1 MLNEKQ
7 SPCNMT
13 VSIFSSTAPAKDRS
27 AIYQHG
33 YKAIS
38 NVLLPTG
45 ECTLKAFLQLGLQQ
59 YKDTIDHIRSI
70 NDKNERNRL
79 KTTLLPS
86 GSLSVRL
93 STRESSQPLEKR
105 IIQYN
110 PILVLDFDNLPD
122 IEAAKQT
129 LSSLPYIYYAGLSV
143 SGRGLFAIIPI
154 AAEDHNEHKTYFHA
168 LEKEM
173 QTLGLTIDKACKDVT
188 RLRVVS
194 YDENPYINPD
204 CITYTL
210 PEAPD
215 AAEAPET
222 EDQEEYADHDEDL
235 TALKIEEHLQIWEE
249 KQHPLDDYDQ
259 WITVGMALS
268 RLGEPGR
275 EPFHRV
281 SRYSDK
287 YTPEATDKAFDG
299 FLRSTKHI
307 TLGSFFYI
315 CHINGIR
322 PANTSEYESIPFPDE
337 VFPDPIRHIIDSTK
351 ACLNFPADYICPAL
365 IFASSIALG
374 NALAVEIKKG
384 WTEKAIF
391 YMAIVGEPGTNK
403 SSCLEFA
410 IEPLRK
416 IDRDNLKT
424 YKKKLKQYEATKN
437 DPDKAIEQ
445 PVYGQ
450 IVLSDITVEGFLK
463 QPLNTPRG
471 LAIYADEL
479 MGFVKSFSRYRSGN
493 DEEVWTQLFTGVPI
507 IVNRLH
513 SDSFSVSSPFVGIIG
528 GVQPGMLRKF
538 ADGKTESGFIYRWL
552 FAYPDKRT
560 FSRFQDDEIDDEIL
574 SRWNT
579 IIDTIRKI
587 RYNGKTTVIRLSPEA
602 YDLYKQWYNTG
613 RETMEHASTSYIGIT
628 TKMERYCARFALILE
643 VLRYTCGQSDL
654 TSISAQSMKD
664 AFKLTYYFIAGA
676 QKALKKFHS
685 DPLGT
690 LTEKQRSIYLDL
702 PSVFTTREGLSI
714 GLQHSMS
721 ERTFKDWIKTA
732 IFKKLDYGTY
742 EKRYK

>member
-1 MLNEKQ
+1 MLNEKL
-7 SPCNMT
+7 SPSNMP
-13 VSIFSSTAPAKDRS
+13 VSIFSSTAPSKGS
-27 AIYQHG
+27 SEIHKHG
-33 YKAIS
+33 YKSIS
-38 NVLLPTG
+38 NVLIPTA
-45 ECTLKAFLQLGLQQ
+45 ECTLAEFLQLGLKQH
-59 YKDTIDHIRSI
+59 KDTIDHIRTI
-70 NDKNERNRL
+70 EDKSERNRL

-86 GSLSVRL
+86 GSISVCL
-93 STRESSQPLEKR
+93 TTRESSKPLDQR
-105 IIQYN
+105 ITQYN
-110 PILVLDFDNLPD
+110 PLIVLDFDNLPD

-129 LSSLPYIYYAGLSV
+129 LASLPYIYYAGLSV

-154 AAEDHNEHKTYFHA
+154 AAADHTQHKTYFHA

-173 QTLGLTIDKACKDVT
+173 QTLGLTIDKACKDIT
-188 RLRVVS
+188 RLRVIS

-204 CITYTL
+204 CTTYTL
-210 PEAPD
+210 YETATPEQD
-215 AAEAPET
+215 PEETTT
-222 EDQEEYADHDEDL
+222 EDLE
-235 TALKIEEHLQIWEE
+235 ALKLEEHISLWEE
-249 KQHPLDDYDQ
+249 QQIPLDDYDQ

-275 EPFHRV
+275 QAFHRV

-287 YTPEATDKAFDG
+287 YTTEATDKAFDN
-299 FLRSTKHI
+299 FLHNTKEI
-307 TLGSFFYI
+307 TLGSFYYI
-315 CHINGIR
+315 CHINGIH
-322 PANTSEYESIPFPDE
+322 PSSTPEYESIPFPSE
-337 VFPDPIRHIIDSTK
+337 VFPEQIRQIINRTRT
-351 ACLNFPADYICPAL
+351 CLNFPLDYICPAL

-374 NALAVEIKKG
+374 NAIAVEIKKG
-384 WTEKAIF
+384 WKEKAIF

-437 DPDKAIEQ
+437 DPDKNIEQ

-463 QPLNTPRG
+463 QHLNTPRG

-493 DEEVWTQLFTGVPI
+493 DEEIWTQLFTGVPI

-513 SDSFSVSSPFVGIIG
+513 SDSFSVSNPFVGIIG
-528 GVQPGMLRKF
+528 GVQPGLLRKF
-538 ADGKTESGFIYRWL
+538 ADGKTDSGFIYRWL

-560 FSRFQDDEIDDEIL
+560 FSRFQDDEIDDHTMNQWE
-574 SRWNT
+574 T
-579 IIDTIRKI
+579 IIDTIRRI

-613 RETMEHASTSYIGIT
+613 RETMEHASTSFIGIT

-676 QKALKKFHS
+676 QKALKKLHS
-685 DPLGT
+685 DPLGA

-702 PSVFTTREGLSI
+702 PATFTTREGLTTA
-714 GLQHSMS
+714 LLHSMS
-721 ERTFKDWIKTA
+721 ERTFKDWIKTPL
-732 IFKKLDYGTY
+732 FRKLDYGTY

>member
-1 MLNEKQ
+1 MLNEKL
-7 SPCNMT
+7 SPSNMP
-13 VSIFSSTAPAKDRS
+13 VSIFSSTAPSKGS
-27 AIYQHG
+27 SEIHKHG
-33 YKAIS
+33 YKSIS
-38 NVLLPTG
+38 NVLIPTA
-45 ECTLKAFLQLGLQQ
+45 ECTLAEFLQLGLKQH
-59 YKDTIDHIRSI
+59 KDTIDHIRSI
-70 NDKNERNRL
+70 EDKSERNRL

-86 GSLSVRL
+86 GSISVCL
-93 STRESSQPLEKR
+93 TTRESSKPLDQR
-105 IIQYN
+105 ITQYN
-110 PILVLDFDNLPD
+110 PLIVLDFDNLPD

-129 LSSLPYIYYAGLSV
+129 LASLPYIYYAGLSV

-154 AAEDHNEHKTYFHA
+154 AAADHTQHKTYFHA

-173 QTLGLTIDKACKDVT
+173 QTLGLTIDKACKDIT
-188 RLRVVS
+188 RLRVIS

-204 CITYTL
+204 CTTYTL
-210 PEAPD
+210 YETATPEQD
-215 AAEAPET
+215 PEETTT
-222 EDQEEYADHDEDL
+222 EDLE
-235 TALKIEEHLQIWEE
+235 ALKLEEHISLWEE
-249 KQHPLDDYDQ
+249 QQIPLDDYDQ

-275 EPFHRV
+275 QAFHRV

-287 YTPEATDKAFDG
+287 YTTEATDKAFDN
-299 FLRSTKHI
+299 FLHNTKEI
-307 TLGSFFYI
+307 TLGSFYYI
-315 CHINGIR
+315 CHINGIH
-322 PANTSEYESIPFPDE
+322 PSSTPEYESIPFPSE
-337 VFPDPIRHIIDSTK
+337 VFPEQIRQIINRTRT
-351 ACLNFPADYICPAL
+351 CLNFPLDYICPAL
-365 IFASSIALG
+365 IFASSVALG
-374 NALAVEIKKG
+374 NAIAVEIKKG
-384 WTEKAIF
+384 WKEKAIF

-437 DPDKAIEQ
+437 DPDKNIEQ

-463 QPLNTPRG
+463 QHLNTPRG

-493 DEEVWTQLFTGVPI
+493 DEEIWTQLFTGVPI

-513 SDSFSVSSPFVGIIG
+513 SDSFSVSNPFVGIIG
-528 GVQPGMLRKF
+528 GVQPGLLRKF
-538 ADGKTESGFIYRWL
+538 ADGKTDSGFIYRWL

-560 FSRFQDDEIDDEIL
+560 FSRFQDDEIDDHTMNQWE
-574 SRWNT
+574 T
-579 IIDTIRKI
+579 IIDTIRRI

-613 RETMEHASTSYIGIT
+613 RETMEHASTSFIGIT

-676 QKALKKFHS
+676 QKALKKLHS
-685 DPLGT
+685 DPLGA

-702 PSVFTTREGLSI
+702 PATFPTREGLTI
-714 GLQHSMS
+714 ALLHSMS
-721 ERTFKDWIKTA
+721 ERTFKDWIKTPL
-732 IFKKLDYGTY
+732 FRKLDYGTY

>member
-1 MLNEKQ
+1 MLNEKL
-7 SPCNMT
+7 SPSNMP
-13 VSIFSSTAPAKDRS
+13 VSIFSSTAPSKGS
-27 AIYQHG
+27 SEIHKHG
-33 YKAIS
+33 YKSIS
-38 NVLLPTG
+38 NVLIPTA
-45 ECTLKAFLQLGLQQ
+45 ECTLAEFLQLGLKQH
-59 YKDTIDHIRSI
+59 KNTIDHIRSI
-70 NDKNERNRL
+70 EDKSERNRL

-86 GSLSVRL
+86 GSISVCL
-93 STRESSQPLEKR
+93 TTRESSKPLDQR
-105 IIQYN
+105 ITQYN
-110 PILVLDFDNLPD
+110 PLIVLDFDNLPD

-129 LSSLPYIYYAGLSV
+129 LASLPYIYYAGLSV

-154 AAEDHNEHKTYFHA
+154 AAADHTQHKTYFHA

-188 RLRVVS
+188 RLRVIS

-204 CITYTL
+204 CTTYTL
-210 PEAPD
+210 PETAT
-215 AAEAPET
+215 PEQDPEETNT
-222 EDQEEYADHDEDL
+222 EDLEV
-235 TALKIEEHLQIWEE
+235 LKLEEHISLWEE
-249 KQHPLDDYDQ
+249 QQIPLDDYDQ

-275 EPFHRV
+275 QAFHRV

-287 YTPEATDKAFDG
+287 YTTEATDKAFDN
-299 FLRSTKHI
+299 FLHNTKEI
-307 TLGSFFYI
+307 TLGSFYYI
-315 CHINGIR
+315 CHINGIH
-322 PANTSEYESIPFPDE
+322 PSSTPEYESIPFPSE
-337 VFPDPIRHIIDSTK
+337 VFPEQIRQIINRTRT
-351 ACLNFPADYICPAL
+351 CLNFPLDYICPAL

-374 NALAVEIKKG
+374 NAIAVEIKKG
-384 WTEKAIF
+384 WKEKAIF

-424 YKKKLKQYEATKN
+424 YKKKLKQYEVTKN
-437 DPDKAIEQ
+437 DPDKNIEQ

-463 QPLNTPRG
+463 QHLNTPRG

-493 DEEVWTQLFTGVPI
+493 DEEIWTQLYTGVPI

-513 SDSFSVSSPFVGIIG
+513 SDSFSVSNPFVGIIG
-528 GVQPGMLRKF
+528 GVQPGLLRKF
-538 ADGKTESGFIYRWL
+538 ADGKTDSGFIYRWL

-560 FSRFQDDEIDDEIL
+560 FSRFQDDEIDDHTMNQWE
-574 SRWNT
+574 T
-579 IIDTIRKI
+579 IIDTIRRI

-676 QKALKKFHS
+676 QKALKKLHS
-685 DPLGT
+685 DPLGA

-702 PSVFTTREGLSI
+702 PATFTTREGLTTA
-714 GLQHSMS
+714 LLHSMS
-721 ERTFKDWIKTA
+721 ERTFKDWIKTPL
-732 IFKKLDYGTY
+732 FRKLDYGTY

>member
-1 MLNEKQ
+1 MLNEKL
-7 SPCNMT
+7 SPSNMP
-13 VSIFSSTAPAKDRS
+13 VSIFSSTAPSKGS
-27 AIYQHG
+27 SEIHKHG
-33 YKAIS
+33 YKSIS
-38 NVLLPTG
+38 NVLIPTA
-45 ECTLKAFLQLGLQQ
+45 ECTLAEFLQLGLKQH
-59 YKDTIDHIRSI
+59 KDTIDHIRTI
-70 NDKNERNRL
+70 EDKSERNRL

-86 GSLSVRL
+86 GSISVCL
-93 STRESSQPLEKR
+93 TTRESSKPLDQR
-105 IIQYN
+105 ITQYN
-110 PILVLDFDNLPD
+110 PLIVLDFDNLPD

-129 LSSLPYIYYAGLSV
+129 LASLPYIYYAGLSV

-154 AAEDHNEHKTYFHA
+154 AAADHTQHKTYFHA

-173 QTLGLTIDKACKDVT
+173 QTLGLTIDKACKDIT
-188 RLRVVS
+188 RLRVIS

-204 CITYTL
+204 CTTYTL
-210 PEAPD
+210 YETATPEQD
-215 AAEAPET
+215 PEETTT
-222 EDQEEYADHDEDL
+222 EDLE
-235 TALKIEEHLQIWEE
+235 ALKLEEHIILWEE
-249 KQHPLDDYDQ
+249 QQIPLDDYDQ

-275 EPFHRV
+275 QAFHRV

-287 YTPEATDKAFDG
+287 YTTEATDKAFDK
-299 FLRSTKHI
+299 FLHNTKEI
-307 TLGSFFYI
+307 TLGSFYYI
-315 CHINGIR
+315 CHINGIH
-322 PANTSEYESIPFPDE
+322 PSSTPEYESIPFPSE
-337 VFPDPIRHIIDSTK
+337 VFPEHIRQIINRTRT
-351 ACLNFPADYICPAL
+351 CLNFPLDYICPAL

-384 WTEKAIF
+384 WKEKAIF

-437 DPDKAIEQ
+437 DPDKNIEQ

-463 QPLNTPRG
+463 QHLNTPRG

-493 DEEVWTQLFTGVPI
+493 DEEIWTQLFTGVPI

-513 SDSFSVSSPFVGIIG
+513 SDSFSVSNPFVGIIG
-528 GVQPGMLRKF
+528 GVQPGLLRKF
-538 ADGKTESGFIYRWL
+538 ADGKTDSGFIYRWL

-560 FSRFQDDEIDDEIL
+560 FSRFQDDEIDDHTMNQWE
-574 SRWNT
+574 T
-579 IIDTIRKI
+579 IIDTIRRI
-587 RYNGKTTVIRLSPEA
+587 RYNGKTTFIRLSPEA

-613 RETMEHASTSYIGIT
+613 RETMEHASTSFIGIT

-676 QKALKKFHS
+676 QKALKKLHS
-685 DPLGT
+685 DPLGA

-702 PSVFTTREGLSI
+702 PATFTTREGLTTA
-714 GLQHSMS
+714 LLHSMS
-721 ERTFKDWIKTA
+721 ERTFKDWIKTPL
-732 IFKKLDYGTY
+732 FRKLDYGTY

>member
-1 MLNEKQ
+1 MLNEKL
-7 SPCNMT
+7 SPSNMP
-13 VSIFSSTAPAKDRS
+13 VSIFSSTAPSKGS
-27 AIYQHG
+27 SEIHKHG
-33 YKAIS
+33 YKSIS
-38 NVLLPTG
+38 NVLIPTA
-45 ECTLKAFLQLGLQQ
+45 ECTLAEFLQLGLKQH
-59 YKDTIDHIRSI
+59 KNTIDHIRSI
-70 NDKNERNRL
+70 EDKSERNRL

-86 GSLSVRL
+86 GSISVCL
-93 STRESSQPLEKR
+93 TTRESSKPLDQR
-105 IIQYN
+105 ITQYN
-110 PILVLDFDNLPD
+110 PLIVLDFDNLPD

-129 LSSLPYIYYAGLSV
+129 LASLPYIYYAGLSV

-154 AAEDHNEHKTYFHA
+154 AAADHTQHKTYFHA

-173 QTLGLTIDKACKDVT
+173 QTLGLTIDKACKDIT
-188 RLRVVS
+188 RLRVIS

-204 CITYTL
+204 CTTYTL
-210 PEAPD
+210 YETATPEQD
-215 AAEAPET
+215 PEETTT
-222 EDQEEYADHDEDL
+222 EDLE
-235 TALKIEEHLQIWEE
+235 ALKLEEHISLWEE
-249 KQHPLDDYDQ
+249 QQIPLDDYDQ

-275 EPFHRV
+275 QAFHRA

-287 YTPEATDKAFDG
+287 YTTEATDKAFDN
-299 FLRSTKHI
+299 FLHNTKEI
-307 TLGSFFYI
+307 TLGSFYYI
-315 CHINGIR
+315 CHINGIHSSST
-322 PANTSEYESIPFPDE
+322 PEYESIPFPSE
-337 VFPDPIRHIIDSTK
+337 VFPEQIRQIINRTRT
-351 ACLNFPADYICPAL
+351 CLNFPLDYICPAL

-374 NALAVEIKKG
+374 NAIAVEIKKG
-384 WTEKAIF
+384 WKEKAIF

-437 DPDKAIEQ
+437 DPDKNIEQ

-463 QPLNTPRG
+463 QHLNTPRG

-493 DEEVWTQLFTGVPI
+493 DEEIWTQLFTGVPI

-513 SDSFSVSSPFVGIIG
+513 SDSFSVSNPFVGIIG
-528 GVQPGMLRKF
+528 GVQPGLLRKF
-538 ADGKTESGFIYRWL
+538 ADGKTDSGFIYRWL

-560 FSRFQDDEIDDEIL
+560 FSRFQDDEIDDHTLNQWE
-574 SRWNT
+574 T
-579 IIDTIRKI
+579 IIDTIRRI

-613 RETMEHASTSYIGIT
+613 RETMEHASTSFIGIT

-676 QKALKKFHS
+676 QKALKKLHS
-685 DPLGT
+685 DPLGA

-702 PSVFTTREGLSI
+702 PSVFTTREGLTTA
-714 GLQHSMS
+714 LLHSMS
-721 ERTFKDWIKTA
+721 ERTFKDWIKTPL
-732 IFKKLDYGTY
+732 FRKLDYGTY

>member
-1 MLNEKQ
+1 MLNEKL
-7 SPCNMT
+7 SPSNMP
-13 VSIFSSTAPAKDRS
+13 VSIFSSTAPSKGS
-27 AIYQHG
+27 SEIHKHG
-33 YKAIS
+33 YKSIS
-38 NVLLPTG
+38 NVLIPTA
-45 ECTLKAFLQLGLQQ
+45 ECTLAEFLQLGLKQH
-59 YKDTIDHIRSI
+59 KDTIDHIRTI
-70 NDKNERNRL
+70 EDKSERNRL

-86 GSLSVRL
+86 GSISVCL
-93 STRESSQPLEKR
+93 TTRESSKPLDQR
-105 IIQYN
+105 ITQYN
-110 PILVLDFDNLPD
+110 PLIVLDFDNLPD

-129 LSSLPYIYYAGLSV
+129 LASLPYIYYAGLSV

-154 AAEDHNEHKTYFHA
+154 AAADHTQHKTYFHA

-188 RLRVVS
+188 RLRVIS

-204 CITYTL
+204 CTTYTL
-210 PEAPD
+210 YETATPEQD
-215 AAEAPET
+215 PEETTT
-222 EDQEEYADHDEDL
+222 EDLE
-235 TALKIEEHLQIWEE
+235 ALKLEEHISLWEE
-249 KQHPLDDYDQ
+249 QQIPLDDYDQ

-275 EPFHRV
+275 QAFHRV

-287 YTPEATDKAFDG
+287 YTTEATDKAFDN
-299 FLRSTKHI
+299 FLHNTKEI
-307 TLGSFFYI
+307 TLGSFYYI
-315 CHINGIR
+315 CHINGIH
-322 PANTSEYESIPFPDE
+322 PSSTPEYESIPFPSE
-337 VFPDPIRHIIDSTK
+337 VFPEQIRQIINRTRT
-351 ACLNFPADYICPAL
+351 CLNFPLDYICPAL

-374 NALAVEIKKG
+374 NAIAVEIKKG
-384 WTEKAIF
+384 WKEKAIF

-403 SSCLEFA
+403 SSCLDFA

-437 DPDKAIEQ
+437 DPDKNIEQ

-463 QPLNTPRG
+463 QHLNTPRG

-493 DEEVWTQLFTGVPI
+493 DEEIWTQLFTGVPI

-513 SDSFSVSSPFVGIIG
+513 SDSFSVSNPFVGIIG
-528 GVQPGMLRKF
+528 GVQPGLLRKF
-538 ADGKTESGFIYRWL
+538 ADGKTDSGFIYRWL

-560 FSRFQDDEIDDEIL
+560 FSRFQDDEIDDHTMNQWE
-574 SRWNT
+574 T
-579 IIDTIRKI
+579 IIDTIRRI

-613 RETMEHASTSYIGIT
+613 RETMEHASTSFIGIT

-676 QKALKKFHS
+676 QKALKKLHS
-685 DPLGT
+685 DPLGA

-702 PSVFTTREGLSI
+702 PATFTTREGLTTA
-714 GLQHSMS
+714 LLHSMS
-721 ERTFKDWIKTA
+721 ERTFKDWIKTPL
-732 IFKKLDYGTY
+732 FHKLDYGTY

>member
-1 MLNEKQ
+1 MLNEKL
-7 SPCNMT
+7 SPSNMP
-13 VSIFSSTAPAKDRS
+13 VSIFSSTAPSKGS
-27 AIYQHG
+27 SEIHKHG
-33 YKAIS
+33 YKSIS
-38 NVLLPTG
+38 NVLIPTA
-45 ECTLKAFLQLGLQQ
+45 ECTLAEFLQLGLKQH
-59 YKDTIDHIRSI
+59 KDTIDHIRSI
-70 NDKNERNRL
+70 EDKSERNRL

-86 GSLSVRL
+86 GSISVCL
-93 STRESSQPLEKR
+93 TTRESSKPLDQR
-105 IIQYN
+105 ITQYN
-110 PILVLDFDNLPD
+110 PLIVLDFDNLPD

-129 LSSLPYIYYAGLSV
+129 LVSLPYIYYAGLSV

-154 AAEDHNEHKTYFHA
+154 AAADHTQHKTYFHA

-173 QTLGLTIDKACKDVT
+173 QTLGLTIDKACKDIT
-188 RLRVVS
+188 RLRVIS

-204 CITYTL
+204 CTTYTL
-210 PEAPD
+210 PETAT
-215 AAEAPET
+215 PEQDPEETTT
-222 EDQEEYADHDEDL
+222 EDLE
-235 TALKIEEHLQIWEE
+235 ALKLEEHISLWEE
-249 KQHPLDDYDQ
+249 QQIPLDDYDQ

-275 EPFHRV
+275 QAFHRV

-287 YTPEATDKAFDG
+287 YTTEATDKAFDK
-299 FLRSTKHI
+299 FLHNTKEI
-307 TLGSFFYI
+307 TLGSFYYI
-315 CHINGIR
+315 CHINGIH
-322 PANTSEYESIPFPDE
+322 PSSTPEYESIPFPSE
-337 VFPDPIRHIIDSTK
+337 VFPEQIRQIINRTRT
-351 ACLNFPADYICPAL
+351 CLNFPLDYICPAL
-365 IFASSIALG
+365 IFASSVALG
-374 NALAVEIKKG
+374 NAIAVEIKKG
-384 WTEKAIF
+384 WKEKAIF

-437 DPDKAIEQ
+437 DPDKNIEQ

-463 QPLNTPRG
+463 QHLNTPRG

-493 DEEVWTQLFTGVPI
+493 DEEIWTQLFTGVPI

-513 SDSFSVSSPFVGIIG
+513 SDSFSVSNPFVGIIG
-528 GVQPGMLRKF
+528 GVQPGLLRKF
-538 ADGKTESGFIYRWL
+538 ADGKTDSGFIYRWL

-560 FSRFQDDEIDDEIL
+560 FSRFQDDEIDDHTMNQWE
-574 SRWNT
+574 T
-579 IIDTIRKI
+579 IIDTIRRI

-613 RETMEHASTSYIGIT
+613 RETMEHASTSFIGIT

-676 QKALKKFHS
+676 QKALKKLHS
-685 DPLGT
+685 DPLGA

-702 PSVFTTREGLSI
+702 PATFTTREGLTTA
-714 GLQHSMS
+714 LLHSMS
-721 ERTFKDWIKTA
+721 ERTFKDWIKTPL
-732 IFKKLDYGTY
+732 FRKLDYGTY

>member
-1 MLNEKQ
+1 MLNEKL
-7 SPCNMT
+7 SPSNMP
-13 VSIFSSTAPAKDRS
+13 VSIFSSTAPSKGS
-27 AIYQHG
+27 SEIHKHG
-33 YKAIS
+33 YKSIS
-38 NVLLPTG
+38 NVLIPTA
-45 ECTLKAFLQLGLQQ
+45 ECTLAEFLQLGLKQH
-59 YKDTIDHIRSI
+59 KDTIDHIRSI
-70 NDKNERNRL
+70 EDKSERNRL

-86 GSLSVRL
+86 GSISVCL
-93 STRESSQPLEKR
+93 TTRESSKPLDQR
-105 IIQYN
+105 ITQYN
-110 PILVLDFDNLPD
+110 PLIVLDFDNLPD

-129 LSSLPYIYYAGLSV
+129 LASLPYIYYAGLSV

-154 AAEDHNEHKTYFHA
+154 AAADHTQHKTYFHA

-173 QTLGLTIDKACKDVT
+173 QTLGLTIDKACKDIT
-188 RLRVVS
+188 RLRVIS

-204 CITYTL
+204 CTTYTL
-210 PEAPD
+210 YETATPEQD
-215 AAEAPET
+215 PEETTT
-222 EDQEEYADHDEDL
+222 EDLES
-235 TALKIEEHLQIWEE
+235 LKLEEHISLWEE
-249 KQHPLDDYDQ
+249 QQIPLDDYDQ
-259 WITVGMALS
+259 WITIGMALS

-275 EPFHRV
+275 QAFHRV

-287 YTPEATDKAFDG
+287 YTTEATDKAFDK
-299 FLRSTKHI
+299 FLHNTKEI
-307 TLGSFFYI
+307 TLGSFYYI
-315 CHINGIR
+315 CHINGIH
-322 PANTSEYESIPFPDE
+322 PSSTPEYESIPFPSE
-337 VFPDPIRHIIDSTK
+337 VFPEHIRQIINRTRT
-351 ACLNFPADYICPAL
+351 CLNFPLDYICPAL

-374 NALAVEIKKG
+374 NAIAVEIKKG
-384 WTEKAIF
+384 WKEKAIF

-437 DPDKAIEQ
+437 DPDKNIEQ

-463 QPLNTPRG
+463 QHLNTPRG

-493 DEEVWTQLFTGVPI
+493 DEEIWTQLFTGVPI

-513 SDSFSVSSPFVGIIG
+513 SDSFSVSNPFVGIIG
-528 GVQPGMLRKF
+528 GVQPGLLRKF
-538 ADGKTESGFIYRWL
+538 ADGKTDSGFIYRWL

-560 FSRFQDDEIDDEIL
+560 FSRFQDDEIDDHTMNQWE
-574 SRWNT
+574 T
-579 IIDTIRKI
+579 IIDTIRRI

-613 RETMEHASTSYIGIT
+613 RETMEHASTSFIGIT

-664 AFKLTYYFIAGA
+664 AIKLTYYFIAGA
-676 QKALKKFHS
+676 QKALKKLHS
-685 DPLGT
+685 DPLGA

-702 PSVFTTREGLSI
+702 PSVFTTREGLTTA
-714 GLQHSMS
+714 LLHSMS
-721 ERTFKDWIKTA
+721 ERTFKDWIKTPL
-732 IFKKLDYGTY
+732 FRKLDYGTY

>member
-1 MLNEKQ
+1 MLNEKL
-7 SPCNMT
+7 SPSNMP
-13 VSIFSSTAPAKDRS
+13 VSIFSSTAPSKGS
-27 AIYQHG
+27 SEIHKHG
-33 YKAIS
+33 YKSIS
-38 NVLLPTG
+38 NVLIPTA
-45 ECTLKAFLQLGLQQ
+45 ECTLAEFLQLGLKQH
-59 YKDTIDHIRSI
+59 KDTIDHIRSI
-70 NDKNERNRL
+70 EDKSERNRL

-86 GSLSVRL
+86 GSISVCL
-93 STRESSQPLEKR
+93 TTRESSKPLDQR
-105 IIQYN
+105 ITQYN
-110 PILVLDFDNLPD
+110 PLIVLDFDNLPD

-129 LSSLPYIYYAGLSV
+129 LVSLPYIYYAGLSV

-154 AAEDHNEHKTYFHA
+154 AAADHTQHKTYFHA

-173 QTLGLTIDKACKDVT
+173 QTLGLTIDKACKDIT
-188 RLRVVS
+188 RLRVIS

-204 CITYTL
+204 CTTYTL
-210 PEAPD
+210 PETAT
-215 AAEAPET
+215 PEQDPEETTT
-222 EDQEEYADHDEDL
+222 EDLE
-235 TALKIEEHLQIWEE
+235 ALKLEEHISLWEE
-249 KQHPLDDYDQ
+249 QQIPLDDYDQ

-275 EPFHRV
+275 QAFHRV

-287 YTPEATDKAFDG
+287 YTTEATDKAFDK
-299 FLRSTKHI
+299 FLHNTKEI
-307 TLGSFFYI
+307 TLGSFYYI
-315 CHINGIR
+315 CHINGIH
-322 PANTSEYESIPFPDE
+322 PSSTPEYESIPFPSE
-337 VFPDPIRHIIDSTK
+337 VFPEQIRQIINRTRT
-351 ACLNFPADYICPAL
+351 CLNFPLDYICPAL
-365 IFASSIALG
+365 IFASSVALG
-374 NALAVEIKKG
+374 NAIAVEIKKG
-384 WTEKAIF
+384 WKEKAIF

-437 DPDKAIEQ
+437 DPDKNIEQ

-463 QPLNTPRG
+463 QHLNTPRG

-493 DEEVWTQLFTGVPI
+493 DEEIWTQLFTGVPI

-513 SDSFSVSSPFVGIIG
+513 SDSFSVSNPFVGIIG
-528 GVQPGMLRKF
+528 GVQPGLLRKF
-538 ADGKTESGFIYRWL
+538 ADGKTDSGFIYRWL

-560 FSRFQDDEIDDEIL
+560 FSRFQDDEIDDHTMNQWE
-574 SRWNT
+574 T
-579 IIDTIRKI
+579 IIDTIRRI

-676 QKALKKFHS
+676 QKALKKLHS

-714 GLQHSMS
+714 ALQHSMS

>member
-1 MLNEKQ
+1 MLNEKL
-7 SPCNMT
+7 SPSNMP
-13 VSIFSSTAPAKDRS
+13 VSIFSSTAPSKGS
-27 AIYQHG
+27 SEIHKHG
-33 YKAIS
+33 YKSIS
-38 NVLLPTG
+38 NVLIPTA
-45 ECTLKAFLQLGLQQ
+45 ECTLAEFLQLGLKQH
-59 YKDTIDHIRSI
+59 KDTIDHIRSI
-70 NDKNERNRL
+70 EDKSERNRL

-86 GSLSVRL
+86 GSISVCL
-93 STRESSQPLEKR
+93 TTRESSKPLDQR
-105 IIQYN
+105 ITQYN
-110 PILVLDFDNLPD
+110 PLIVLDFDNLPD

-129 LSSLPYIYYAGLSV
+129 LASLPYIYYAGLSV

-154 AAEDHNEHKTYFHA
+154 AAADHTQHKTYFHA

-173 QTLGLTIDKACKDVT
+173 QTLGLTIDKACKDIT
-188 RLRVVS
+188 RLRVIS

-204 CITYTL
+204 CTTYTL
-210 PEAPD
+210 YETATPEQD
-215 AAEAPET
+215 PEETTT
-222 EDQEEYADHDEDL
+222 EDLEALKLEEYISL
-235 TALKIEEHLQIWEE
+235 WEE
-249 KQHPLDDYDQ
+249 QQIPLDDYDQ
-259 WITVGMALS
+259 WITIGMALS

-275 EPFHRV
+275 QAFHRV

-287 YTPEATDKAFDG
+287 YTTEATDKAFDN
-299 FLRSTKHI
+299 FLHNTKEI
-307 TLGSFFYI
+307 TLGSFYYI
-315 CHINGIR
+315 CHINGIH
-322 PANTSEYESIPFPDE
+322 PSSTPEYESIPFPTE
-337 VFPDPIRHIIDSTK
+337 VFPEHIRQIINRTRT
-351 ACLNFPADYICPAL
+351 CLNFPLDYICPAL

-374 NALAVEIKKG
+374 NAIAVEIKKG
-384 WTEKAIF
+384 WKEKAIF

-437 DPDKAIEQ
+437 DPDKSIEQ

-463 QPLNTPRG
+463 QHLNTPRG

-493 DEEVWTQLFTGVPI
+493 DEEIWTQLFTGVPI

-513 SDSFSVSSPFVGIIG
+513 SDSFSVSNPFVGIIG
-528 GVQPGMLRKF
+528 GVQPGLLRKF
-538 ADGKTESGFIYRWL
+538 ADGKTDSGFIYRWL

-560 FSRFQDDEIDDEIL
+560 FSRFQDDEIDDHTMNQWE
-574 SRWNT
+574 T
-579 IIDTIRKI
+579 IIDTIRRI

-602 YDLYKQWYNTG
+602 YDLYKQWYNIG

-676 QKALKKFHS
+676 QKALKKLHS

-714 GLQHSMS
+714 ALQHSMS

>member
-1 MLNEKQ
+1 MENIHISLFRNLSDK
-7 SPCNMT
+7 SPLD
-13 VSIFSSTAPAKDRS
+13 I
-27 AIYQHG
+27 
-33 YKAIS
+33 
-38 NVLLPTG
+38 
-45 ECTLKAFLQLGLQQ
+45 TLSEFLQLGKQHLN
-59 YKDTIDHIRSI
+59 TIDQLRSCTEKAARDRI
-70 NDKNERNRL
+70 KRSQ
-79 KTTLLPS
+79 LPAATIS
-86 GSLSVRL
+86 AVL

-105 IIQYN
+105 IICYN
-110 PILVLDFDNLPD
+110 PLLTLDFDNLPD
-122 IEAAKQT
+122 IEEAKRILAT
-129 LSSLPYIYYAGLSV
+129 LSYVYYAGLSV

-154 AAEDHNEHKTYFHA
+154 AAQDHTQHKTYFLA

-194 YDENPYINPD
+194 YDPDPYINPD
-204 CITYTL
+204 CTTYTL
-210 PEAPD
+210 PQPSEPQEPTD
-215 AAEAPET
+215 ELPQ
-222 EDQEEYADHDEDL
+222 DQEPEEDL
-235 TALKIEEHLQIWEE
+235 TALKLEEHISLWEE
-249 KQHPLDDYDQ
+249 KKHPLDEYDQ

-268 RLGEPGR
+268 RLGEDGR
-275 EPFHRV
+275 KPFHRV
-281 SRYSDK
+281 SRFSGK
-287 YTPEATDKAFDG
+287 YTAEATDKAFDG

-322 PANTSEYESIPFPDE
+322 PTTTQEYESIPFPDE
-337 VFPDPIRHIIDSTK
+337 VFPDSIRHIIDSTK

-463 QPLNTPRG
+463 QHLNTPRG

-574 SRWNT
+574 SRWNI

-587 RYNGKTTVIRLSPEA
+587 RYNGRTTVIRFSPEA
-602 YDLYKQWYNTG
+602 YDLYKQWYNIG

-654 TSISAQSMKD
+654 SAISAQSMKD

-676 QKALKKFHS
+676 QKALKEFHS

-690 LTEKQRSIYLDL
+690 LTEKQRSTYMDL
-702 PSVFTTREGLSI
+702 PSVFTTREGLAVA
-714 GLQHSMS
+714 LQHSMS

>member
-1 MLNEKQ
+1 
-7 SPCNMT
+7 MT

-463 QPLNTPRG
+463 QHLNTPRG

>member
-1 MLNEKQ
+1 MLNEKL
-7 SPCNMT
+7 SPSNMP
-13 VSIFSSTAPAKDRS
+13 VSIFSSTAPSKGS
-27 AIYQHG
+27 SEIHKHG
-33 YKAIS
+33 YKSIS
-38 NVLLPTG
+38 NVLIPTA
-45 ECTLKAFLQLGLQQ
+45 ECTLAEFLQLGLKQH
-59 YKDTIDHIRSI
+59 KNTIDHIRSI
-70 NDKNERNRL
+70 EDKSERNRL

-86 GSLSVRL
+86 GSISVCL
-93 STRESSQPLEKR
+93 TTRESSKPLDQR
-105 IIQYN
+105 ITQYN
-110 PILVLDFDNLPD
+110 PLIVLDFDNLPD

-129 LSSLPYIYYAGLSV
+129 LASLPYIYYAGLSV

-154 AAEDHNEHKTYFHA
+154 AAADHTQHKTYFHA

-188 RLRVVS
+188 RLRVIS

-204 CITYTL
+204 CTTYTL
-210 PEAPD
+210 PETAT
-215 AAEAPET
+215 PEQDPEETNT
-222 EDQEEYADHDEDL
+222 EDLEV
-235 TALKIEEHLQIWEE
+235 LKLEEHISLWEE
-249 KQHPLDDYDQ
+249 QQIPLDDYDQ

-275 EPFHRV
+275 QAFHRV

-287 YTPEATDKAFDG
+287 YTTEATDKAFDN
-299 FLRSTKHI
+299 FLHNTKEI
-307 TLGSFFYI
+307 TLGSFYYI
-315 CHINGIR
+315 CHINGIH
-322 PANTSEYESIPFPDE
+322 PSSTPEYESIPFPSE
-337 VFPDPIRHIIDSTK
+337 VFPEQIRQIINRTRT
-351 ACLNFPADYICPAL
+351 CLNFPLDYICPAL

-374 NALAVEIKKG
+374 NAIAVEIKKG
-384 WTEKAIF
+384 WKEKAIF

-424 YKKKLKQYEATKN
+424 YKKKLKQYEVTKN
-437 DPDKAIEQ
+437 DPDKNIEQ

-463 QPLNTPRG
+463 QHLNTPRG

-493 DEEVWTQLFTGVPI
+493 DEEIWTQLYTGVPI

-513 SDSFSVSSPFVGIIG
+513 SDSFSVSNPFVGIIG
-528 GVQPGMLRKF
+528 GVQPGLLRKF
-538 ADGKTESGFIYRWL
+538 ADGKTDSGFIYRWL

-560 FSRFQDDEIDDEIL
+560 FSRFQDDEIDDHTMNQWE
-574 SRWNT
+574 T
-579 IIDTIRKI
+579 IIDTIRRI

-613 RETMEHASTSYIGIT
+613 RETMEHASTSFIGIT

-676 QKALKKFHS
+676 QKALKKLHS
-685 DPLGT
+685 DPLGA

-702 PSVFTTREGLSI
+702 PATFTTREGLTTA
-714 GLQHSMS
+714 LLHSMS
-721 ERTFKDWIKTA
+721 ERTFKDWIKTPL
-732 IFKKLDYGTY
+732 FRKLDYGTY

>member
-1 MLNEKQ
+1 MLNEKL
-7 SPCNMT
+7 SPSNMP
-13 VSIFSSTAPAKDRS
+13 VSIFSSTAPSKGS
-27 AIYQHG
+27 SEIHKHG
-33 YKAIS
+33 YKSIS
-38 NVLLPTG
+38 NVLIPTA
-45 ECTLKAFLQLGLQQ
+45 ECTLAEFLQLGLKKH
-59 YKDTIDHIRSI
+59 KDTIDHIRSI
-70 NDKNERNRL
+70 EDKSERNRL

-86 GSLSVRL
+86 GSISVCL
-93 STRESSQPLEKR
+93 TTRESSKPLDQR
-105 IIQYN
+105 ITQYN
-110 PILVLDFDNLPD
+110 PLIVLDFDNLPD

-129 LSSLPYIYYAGLSV
+129 LASLPYIYYAGLSV

-154 AAEDHNEHKTYFHA
+154 AAADHTQHKTYFHA

-173 QTLGLTIDKACKDVT
+173 QTLGLTIDKACKDIT
-188 RLRVVS
+188 RLRVIS

-204 CITYTL
+204 CTTYTL
-210 PEAPD
+210 YETATPEQD
-215 AAEAPET
+215 PEETTT
-222 EDQEEYADHDEDL
+222 EDLE
-235 TALKIEEHLQIWEE
+235 ALKLEEHISLWEE
-249 KQHPLDDYDQ
+249 QQIPLDDYDQ

-275 EPFHRV
+275 QAFHRV

-287 YTPEATDKAFDG
+287 YTTEATDKAFDN
-299 FLRSTKHI
+299 FLHNTKEI
-307 TLGSFFYI
+307 TLGSFYYI
-315 CHINGIR
+315 CHINGIH
-322 PANTSEYESIPFPDE
+322 PSSTPEYESIPFPSE
-337 VFPDPIRHIIDSTK
+337 VFPEQIRQIINRTRT
-351 ACLNFPADYICPAL
+351 CLNFPLDYICPAL

-374 NALAVEIKKG
+374 NAIAVEIKKG
-384 WTEKAIF
+384 WKEKAIF

-437 DPDKAIEQ
+437 DPDNNIEQ

-463 QPLNTPRG
+463 QHLNTPRG

-493 DEEVWTQLFTGVPI
+493 DEEIWTQLFTGVPI

-513 SDSFSVSSPFVGIIG
+513 SDSFSVSNPFVGIIG
-528 GVQPGMLRKF
+528 GVQPGLLRKF
-538 ADGKTESGFIYRWL
+538 ADGKTDSGFIYRWL

-560 FSRFQDDEIDDEIL
+560 FSRFQDDEIDDHTMNQWE
-574 SRWNT
+574 T
-579 IIDTIRKI
+579 IIDTIRRI

-613 RETMEHASTSYIGIT
+613 RETMEHASTSFIGIT

-676 QKALKKFHS
+676 QKALKKLHS
-685 DPLGT
+685 DPLGA

-702 PSVFTTREGLSI
+702 PATFTTREGLTTA
-714 GLQHSMS
+714 LLHSMS
-721 ERTFKDWIKTA
+721 ERTFKDWIKTPL
-732 IFKKLDYGTY
+732 FRKLDYGTY

>member
-1 MLNEKQ
+1 MKNTHISLFRNL
-7 SPCNMT
+7 S
-13 VSIFSSTAPAKDRS
+13 DR
-27 AIYQHG
+27 
-33 YKAIS
+33 
-38 NVLLPTG
+38 LPLDI
-45 ECTLKAFLQLGLQQ
+45 TLSEFLQLGNKYLNIIEQ
-59 YKDTIDHIRSI
+59 IRNCS
-70 NDKNERNRL
+70 DKATRDRI
-79 KTTLLPS
+79 KRTKLPAAAIS
-86 GSLSVRL
+86 ATL
-93 STRESSQPLEKR
+93 STRESSKPLEER
-105 IIQYN
+105 LTHYN
-110 PILVLDFDNLPD
+110 PLIVLDFDNLPD
-122 IEAAKQT
+122 PEAAKE
-129 LSSLPYIYYAGLSV
+129 LLARIPYIYYAGLSV

-154 AAEDHNEHKTYFHA
+154 AAADHTQHKTYFHA

-173 QTLGLTIDKACKDVT
+173 QQIGLTIDKACKDVT

-194 YDENPYINPD
+194 YDPDPYINPD
-204 CITYTL
+204 CTTYTL
-210 PEAPD
+210 PDTP
-215 AAEAPET
+215 APEQDTEETTT
-222 EDQEEYADHDEDL
+222 EDLE
-235 TALKIEEHLQIWEE
+235 ALKLEEHILLWEE
-249 KQHPLDDYDQ
+249 QQIPLDDYDQ

-275 EPFHRV
+275 QPFHRV
-281 SRYSDK
+281 SKYSEK
-287 YTPEATDKAFDG
+287 YNPQTTDKAFDN
-299 FLRSTKHI
+299 FITSTKEI
-307 TLGSFFYI
+307 TLGSFYYI
-315 CHINGIR
+315 CHINGIH
-322 PANTSEYESIPFPDE
+322 PTTTPEYESIPFPVE
-337 VFPDPIRHIIDSTK
+337 IFPEHIRQIIDRTRN
-351 ACLNFPADYICPAL
+351 CLNFPLDYICPAL

-374 NALAVEIKKG
+374 NAIAVEIKKG
-384 WTEKAIF
+384 WQEKAIF

-424 YKKKLKQYEATKN
+424 YKKKLKQYEANKN
-437 DPDKAIEQ
+437 DPDKSIEQ

-463 QPLNTPRG
+463 QHLNTPRG

-493 DEEVWTQLFTGVPI
+493 DEEIWTQLFTGVPI

-513 SDSFSVSSPFVGIIG
+513 SESFSVSNPFVGIIG
-528 GVQPGMLRKF
+528 GVQPGLLRKF
-538 ADGKTESGFIYRWL
+538 ADGKTDSGFIYRWL

-560 FSRFQDDEIDDEIL
+560 FSRFQDDEIDDHTLHQWE
-574 SRWNT
+574 T
-579 IIDTIRKI
+579 VIDTIRRI
-587 RYNGKTTVIRLSPEA
+587 RYNGRTTVIRLSPEA

-613 RETMEHASTSYIGIT
+613 RTTMEHSSTSFIGIT

-676 QKALKKFHS
+676 QKALKKLHS
-685 DPLGT
+685 DPLGA

-702 PSVFTTREGLSI
+702 PSVFTTREGLTTA
-714 GLQHSMS
+714 LLHSMS

>member
-1 MLNEKQ
+1 MLNEKL
-7 SPCNMT
+7 SPSNMP
-13 VSIFSSTAPAKDRS
+13 VSIFSSTAPSKGS
-27 AIYQHG
+27 SEIHKHG
-33 YKAIS
+33 YKSIS
-38 NVLLPTG
+38 NVLIPTA
-45 ECTLKAFLQLGLQQ
+45 ECTLAEFLQLGLKQH
-59 YKDTIDHIRSI
+59 KDTIDHIRSI
-70 NDKNERNRL
+70 EDKSERNRL

-86 GSLSVRL
+86 GSISVCL
-93 STRESSQPLEKR
+93 TTRESSKPLDQR
-105 IIQYN
+105 ITQYN
-110 PILVLDFDNLPD
+110 PLIVLDFDNLPD

-129 LSSLPYIYYAGLSV
+129 LASLPYIYYAGLSV

-154 AAEDHNEHKTYFHA
+154 AAADHTQHKTYFHA

-173 QTLGLTIDKACKDVT
+173 QTLGLTIDKACKDIT
-188 RLRVVS
+188 RLRVIS

-204 CITYTL
+204 CTTYTL
-210 PEAPD
+210 YETATPEQD
-215 AAEAPET
+215 PEETTT
-222 EDQEEYADHDEDL
+222 EDLE
-235 TALKIEEHLQIWEE
+235 ALKLEEHISLWEE
-249 KQHPLDDYDQ
+249 QQIPLDDYDQ

-275 EPFHRV
+275 QAFHRV

-287 YTPEATDKAFDG
+287 YTTEATDKAFDN
-299 FLRSTKHI
+299 FLHNTKEI
-307 TLGSFFYI
+307 TLGSFYYI
-315 CHINGIR
+315 CHINGIH
-322 PANTSEYESIPFPDE
+322 PSSTPEYESIPFPSE
-337 VFPDPIRHIIDSTK
+337 VFPEQIRQIINRTRT
-351 ACLNFPADYICPAL
+351 CLNFPLDYICPAL

-374 NALAVEIKKG
+374 NAIAVEIKKG
-384 WTEKAIF
+384 WKEKAIF

-437 DPDKAIEQ
+437 DPDKNIEQ

-463 QPLNTPRG
+463 QHLNTPRG

-493 DEEVWTQLFTGVPI
+493 DEEIWTQLFTGVPI

-513 SDSFSVSSPFVGIIG
+513 SDSFSVSNPFVGIIG
-528 GVQPGMLRKF
+528 GVQPGLLRKF
-538 ADGKTESGFIYRWL
+538 ADGKTDSGFIYRWL

-560 FSRFQDDEIDDEIL
+560 FSRFQDDEIDDHTMNQWE
-574 SRWNT
+574 T
-579 IIDTIRKI
+579 IIDTIRRI

-613 RETMEHASTSYIGIT
+613 RETMEHASTSFIGIT

-676 QKALKKFHS
+676 QKALKKLHS
-685 DPLGT
+685 DPLGA

-702 PSVFTTREGLSI
+702 PATFTTREGLTTA
-714 GLQHSMS
+714 LLHSMS
-721 ERTFKDWIKTA
+721 ERTFKDWIKTPL
-732 IFKKLDYGTY
+732 FRKLDYGTY

>member
-1 MLNEKQ
+1 MLNEKL
-7 SPCNMT
+7 SPSNMP
-13 VSIFSSTAPAKDRS
+13 VSIFSSTAPSKGS
-27 AIYQHG
+27 SEIHKHG
-33 YKAIS
+33 YKSIS
-38 NVLLPTG
+38 NVLIPTA
-45 ECTLKAFLQLGLQQ
+45 ECTLAEFLQLGLKQH
-59 YKDTIDHIRSI
+59 KDTIDHIRSI
-70 NDKNERNRL
+70 EDKSERNRL

-86 GSLSVRL
+86 GSISVCL
-93 STRESSQPLEKR
+93 TTRESSKPLDQR
-105 IIQYN
+105 ITQYN
-110 PILVLDFDNLPD
+110 PLIVLDFDNLPD

-129 LSSLPYIYYAGLSV
+129 LASLPYIYYAGLSV

-154 AAEDHNEHKTYFHA
+154 AAADHTQHKTYFHA

-173 QTLGLTIDKACKDVT
+173 QTLGLTIDKACKDIT
-188 RLRVVS
+188 RLRVIS

-204 CITYTL
+204 CTTYTL
-210 PEAPD
+210 YETATPEQD
-215 AAEAPET
+215 PEETTT
-222 EDQEEYADHDEDL
+222 EDLE
-235 TALKIEEHLQIWEE
+235 ALKLEEHISLWEE
-249 KQHPLDDYDQ
+249 QQIPLDDYDQ

-275 EPFHRV
+275 QAFHRV

-287 YTPEATDKAFDG
+287 YTTEATDKAFDN
-299 FLRSTKHI
+299 FLHNTKEI
-307 TLGSFFYI
+307 TLGSFYYI
-315 CHINGIR
+315 CHINGIH
-322 PANTSEYESIPFPDE
+322 PSSTPEYESIPFPTE
-337 VFPDPIRHIIDSTK
+337 VFPEHIRQIINRTRT
-351 ACLNFPADYICPAL
+351 CLNFPLDYICPAL

-374 NALAVEIKKG
+374 NAIAVEIKKG
-384 WTEKAIF
+384 WKEKAIF

-437 DPDKAIEQ
+437 DPDKNIEQ

-463 QPLNTPRG
+463 QHLNTPRG

-493 DEEVWTQLFTGVPI
+493 DEEIWTQLFTGVPI

-513 SDSFSVSSPFVGIIG
+513 SDSFSVSNPFVGIIG
-528 GVQPGMLRKF
+528 GVQPGLLRKF
-538 ADGKTESGFIYRWL
+538 ADGKTDSGFIYRWL

-560 FSRFQDDEIDDEIL
+560 FSRFQDDEIDDHTMNQWE
-574 SRWNT
+574 T
-579 IIDTIRKI
+579 IIDTIRRI

-613 RETMEHASTSYIGIT
+613 RETMEHASTSFIGIT

-643 VLRYTCGQSDL
+643 VLRYTCAQSDL

-676 QKALKKFHS
+676 QKALKKLHS
-685 DPLGT
+685 DPLGA

-702 PSVFTTREGLSI
+702 PATFTTREGLTTA
-714 GLQHSMS
+714 LLHSMS
-721 ERTFKDWIKTA
+721 ERTFKDWIKTPL
-732 IFKKLDYGTY
+732 FRKLDYGTY

>member
-1 MLNEKQ
+1 MLNEKL
-7 SPCNMT
+7 SPSNMP
-13 VSIFSSTAPAKDRS
+13 VSIFSSTAPSKGS
-27 AIYQHG
+27 SEIHKHG
-33 YKAIS
+33 YKSIS
-38 NVLLPTG
+38 NVLIPTA
-45 ECTLKAFLQLGLQQ
+45 ECTLAEFLQLGLKQH
-59 YKDTIDHIRSI
+59 KDTIDHIRSI
-70 NDKNERNRL
+70 EDKSERNRL

-86 GSLSVRL
+86 GSISVCL
-93 STRESSQPLEKR
+93 TTRESSKPLDQR
-105 IIQYN
+105 ITQYN
-110 PILVLDFDNLPD
+110 PLIVLDFDNLPD

-129 LSSLPYIYYAGLSV
+129 LVSLPYIYYAGLSV

-154 AAEDHNEHKTYFHA
+154 AAADHTQHKTYFHA

-173 QTLGLTIDKACKDVT
+173 QTLGLTIDKACKDIT
-188 RLRVVS
+188 RLRVIS

-204 CITYTL
+204 CTTYTL
-210 PEAPD
+210 PETAT
-215 AAEAPET
+215 PEQDSEETNT
-222 EDQEEYADHDEDL
+222 EDLE
-235 TALKIEEHLQIWEE
+235 ALKLEEHISLWEE
-249 KQHPLDDYDQ
+249 QQIPLDDYDQ

-275 EPFHRV
+275 QAFHRV

-287 YTPEATDKAFDG
+287 YTTEATDKAFDN
-299 FLRSTKHI
+299 FLHNTKEI
-307 TLGSFFYI
+307 TLGSFYYI
-315 CHINGIR
+315 CHINGIH
-322 PANTSEYESIPFPDE
+322 PSSTPEYESIPFPSE
-337 VFPDPIRHIIDSTK
+337 VFPEQIRQIINRTRT
-351 ACLNFPADYICPAL
+351 CLNFPLDYICPAL

-374 NALAVEIKKG
+374 NAIAVEIKKG
-384 WTEKAIF
+384 WKEKAIF

-437 DPDKAIEQ
+437 DPDKNIEQ

-463 QPLNTPRG
+463 QHLNTPRG

-493 DEEVWTQLFTGVPI
+493 DEEIWTQLFTGVPI

-513 SDSFSVSSPFVGIIG
+513 SDSFSVSNPFVGIIG
-528 GVQPGMLRKF
+528 GVQPGLLRKF
-538 ADGKTESGFIYRWL
+538 ADGKTDSGFIYRWL

-560 FSRFQDDEIDDEIL
+560 FSRFQDDEIDDHTMNQWE
-574 SRWNT
+574 T
-579 IIDTIRKI
+579 IIDTIRRI

-613 RETMEHASTSYIGIT
+613 RETMEHASTSFIGIT

-676 QKALKKFHS
+676 QKALKKLHS

-714 GLQHSMS
+714 ALQHSMS

>member
-45 ECTLKAFLQLGLQQ
+45 ECTVKAFLQLGHQQ

-70 NDKNERNRL
+70 DDKNERNRL

-110 PILVLDFDNLPD
+110 PLLVLDFDNLPD
-122 IEAAKQT
+122 IEAAKQA

-154 AAEDHNEHKTYFHA
+154 AAQDHTEHKTYFHA

-194 YDENPYINPD
+194 YDTDPYINPD
-204 CITYTL
+204 CTTYTL
-210 PEAPD
+210 PQPSEPQEPTD
-215 AAEAPET
+215 ELPQDQET
-222 EDQEEYADHDEDL
+222 EEDL
-235 TALKIEEHLQIWEE
+235 TALKLEEHLQIWEE

-287 YTPEATDKAFDG
+287 YTPETTDKAFDG

-322 PANTSEYESIPFPDE
+322 PANTSEYESIP
-337 VFPDPIRHIIDSTK
+337 FPDPIRHIIDSTK

-463 QPLNTPRG
+463 QHLNTPRG

-628 TKMERYCARFALILE
+628 TKMERYCARFSLILE

-690 LTEKQRSIYLDL
+690 LT
-702 PSVFTTREGLSI
+702 
-714 GLQHSMS
+714 
-721 ERTFKDWIKTA
+721 
-732 IFKKLDYGTY
+732 
-742 EKRYK
+742 

>member
-1 MLNEKQ
+1 MLNEKL
-7 SPCNMT
+7 SPSNMP
-13 VSIFSSTAPAKDRS
+13 VSIFSSTAPSKGS
-27 AIYQHG
+27 SEIHKHG
-33 YKAIS
+33 YKSIS
-38 NVLLPTG
+38 NVLIPTA
-45 ECTLKAFLQLGLQQ
+45 ECTLAEFLQLGLKQH
-59 YKDTIDHIRSI
+59 KDTIDHIRSI
-70 NDKNERNRL
+70 EDKSERNRL

-86 GSLSVRL
+86 GSISVCL
-93 STRESSQPLEKR
+93 TTRESSKPLDQR
-105 IIQYN
+105 ITQYN
-110 PILVLDFDNLPD
+110 PLIVLDFDNLPD

-129 LSSLPYIYYAGLSV
+129 LASLPYIYYAGLSV

-154 AAEDHNEHKTYFHA
+154 AAADHTQHKTYFHA

-188 RLRVVS
+188 RLRVIS

-204 CITYTL
+204 CTTYTL
-210 PEAPD
+210 YETATPEQD
-215 AAEAPET
+215 PEETTT
-222 EDQEEYADHDEDL
+222 EDLE
-235 TALKIEEHLQIWEE
+235 ALRLEEHISLWEE
-249 KQHPLDDYDQ
+249 QQIPLDDYDQ

-275 EPFHRV
+275 QAFHRV

-287 YTPEATDKAFDG
+287 YTTEATDKAFDN
-299 FLRSTKHI
+299 FLHNTKEI
-307 TLGSFFYI
+307 TLGSFYYI
-315 CHINGIR
+315 CHINGIH
-322 PANTSEYESIPFPDE
+322 PSSTPEYESIPFPSE
-337 VFPDPIRHIIDSTK
+337 VFPEQIRQIINRTRT
-351 ACLNFPADYICPAL
+351 CLNFPLDYICPAL

-374 NALAVEIKKG
+374 NAIAVEIKKG
-384 WTEKAIF
+384 WKEKAIF

-437 DPDKAIEQ
+437 DPDKNIEQ

-463 QPLNTPRG
+463 QHLNTPRG

-493 DEEVWTQLFTGVPI
+493 DEEIWTQLFTGVPI

-513 SDSFSVSSPFVGIIG
+513 SDSFSVSNPFVGIIG
-528 GVQPGMLRKF
+528 GVQPGLLRKF
-538 ADGKTESGFIYRWL
+538 ADGKTDSGFIYRWL

-560 FSRFQDDEIDDEIL
+560 FSRFQDDEIDDHTMNQWE
-574 SRWNT
+574 T
-579 IIDTIRKI
+579 IIDTIRRI

-613 RETMEHASTSYIGIT
+613 RETMEHASTSFIGIT

-664 AFKLTYYFIAGA
+664 AIKLTYYFIAGA
-676 QKALKKFHS
+676 QKALKKLHS
-685 DPLGT
+685 DPLGA

-702 PSVFTTREGLSI
+702 PSVFTTREGLTTA
-714 GLQHSMS
+714 LLHSMS
-721 ERTFKDWIKTA
+721 ERTFKDWIKTPL
-732 IFKKLDYGTY
+732 FRKLDYGTY

>member
-1 MLNEKQ
+1 MLNEKL
-7 SPCNMT
+7 SPSNMP
-13 VSIFSSTAPAKDRS
+13 VSIFSSTAPSKGS
-27 AIYQHG
+27 SEIHKHG
-33 YKAIS
+33 YKSIS
-38 NVLLPTG
+38 NVLIPTA
-45 ECTLKAFLQLGLQQ
+45 ECTLAEFLQLGLKQH
-59 YKDTIDHIRSI
+59 KDTIDHIRSI
-70 NDKNERNRL
+70 EDKSERNRL

-86 GSLSVRL
+86 GSISVCL
-93 STRESSQPLEKR
+93 TTRESSKPLDQR
-105 IIQYN
+105 ITQYN
-110 PILVLDFDNLPD
+110 PLIVLDFDNLPD

-129 LSSLPYIYYAGLSV
+129 LASLPYIYYAGLSV

-154 AAEDHNEHKTYFHA
+154 AAADHTQHKTYFHA

-173 QTLGLTIDKACKDVT
+173 QTLGLTIDKACKDIT
-188 RLRVVS
+188 RLRVIS

-204 CITYTL
+204 CTTYTL
-210 PEAPD
+210 YETATPEQD
-215 AAEAPET
+215 TEETTT
-222 EDQEEYADHDEDL
+222 EDLE
-235 TALKIEEHLQIWEE
+235 ALKLEEHISLWEE
-249 KQHPLDDYDQ
+249 QQIPLDDYDQ

-275 EPFHRV
+275 QAFHRV

-287 YTPEATDKAFDG
+287 YTTEATDKAFDN
-299 FLRSTKHI
+299 FLHNTKEI
-307 TLGSFFYI
+307 TLGSFYYI
-315 CHINGIR
+315 CHINGIH
-322 PANTSEYESIPFPDE
+322 PSSTPEYESIPFPSE
-337 VFPDPIRHIIDSTK
+337 VFPEQIRQIINRTRT
-351 ACLNFPADYICPAL
+351 CLNFPLDYICPAL

-374 NALAVEIKKG
+374 NAIAVEIKKG
-384 WTEKAIF
+384 WKEKAIF

-437 DPDKAIEQ
+437 DPDKNIEQ

-463 QPLNTPRG
+463 QHLNTPRG

-493 DEEVWTQLFTGVPI
+493 DEEIWTQLFTGVPI

-513 SDSFSVSSPFVGIIG
+513 SDSFSVSNPFVGIIG
-528 GVQPGMLRKF
+528 GVQPGLLRKF
-538 ADGKTESGFIYRWL
+538 ADGKTDSGFIYRWL

-560 FSRFQDDEIDDEIL
+560 FSRFQDDEIDDHTMNQWE
-574 SRWNT
+574 T
-579 IIDTIRKI
+579 IIDTIRRI

-613 RETMEHASTSYIGIT
+613 RETMEHASTSFIGIT

-676 QKALKKFHS
+676 QKALKKLHS
-685 DPLGT
+685 DPLGA

-702 PSVFTTREGLSI
+702 PATFTTREGLTTA
-714 GLQHSMS
+714 LLHSMS
-721 ERTFKDWIKTA
+721 ERTFKDWIKTPL
-732 IFKKLDYGTY
+732 FRKLDYGTY

>member
-1 MLNEKQ
+1 MLNEKL
-7 SPCNMT
+7 SPSNMP
-13 VSIFSSTAPAKDRS
+13 VSIFSSTAPSKGS
-27 AIYQHG
+27 SEIHKHG
-33 YKAIS
+33 YKSIS
-38 NVLLPTG
+38 NVLIPTA
-45 ECTLKAFLQLGLQQ
+45 ECTLAEFLQLGLKQH
-59 YKDTIDHIRSI
+59 KDTIDHIRSI
-70 NDKNERNRL
+70 EDKSERNRL

-86 GSLSVRL
+86 GSISVCL
-93 STRESSQPLEKR
+93 TTRESSKPLDQR
-105 IIQYN
+105 ITQYN
-110 PILVLDFDNLPD
+110 PLIVLDFDNLPD

-129 LSSLPYIYYAGLSV
+129 LASLPYIYYAGLSV

-154 AAEDHNEHKTYFHA
+154 AAADHTQHKTYFHA

-173 QTLGLTIDKACKDVT
+173 QTLGLTIDKACKDIT
-188 RLRVVS
+188 RLRVIS

-204 CITYTL
+204 CTTYTL
-210 PEAPD
+210 YETATPEQD
-215 AAEAPET
+215 PEETTT
-222 EDQEEYADHDEDL
+222 EDLE
-235 TALKIEEHLQIWEE
+235 ALKLEEHISLWEE
-249 KQHPLDDYDQ
+249 QQIPLDDYDQ

-275 EPFHRV
+275 QAFHRV

-287 YTPEATDKAFDG
+287 YTTEATDKAFDN
-299 FLRSTKHI
+299 FLHNTKEI
-307 TLGSFFYI
+307 TLGSFYYI
-315 CHINGIR
+315 CHINGIH
-322 PANTSEYESIPFPDE
+322 PSSTPEYESIPFPSE
-337 VFPDPIRHIIDSTK
+337 VFPEQIRQIINRTRT
-351 ACLNFPADYICPAL
+351 CLNFPLDYICPAL

-374 NALAVEIKKG
+374 NAIAVEIKKG
-384 WTEKAIF
+384 WKEKAIF

-437 DPDKAIEQ
+437 DPDKSIEQ

-463 QPLNTPRG
+463 QHLNTPRG

-493 DEEVWTQLFTGVPI
+493 DEEIWTQLFTGVPI

-513 SDSFSVSSPFVGIIG
+513 SDSFSVSNPFVGIIG
-528 GVQPGMLRKF
+528 GVQPGLLRKF
-538 ADGKTESGFIYRWL
+538 ADGKTDSGFIYRWL

-560 FSRFQDDEIDDEIL
+560 FSRFQDDEIDDHTMNQWE
-574 SRWNT
+574 T
-579 IIDTIRKI
+579 IIDTIRRI

-613 RETMEHASTSYIGIT
+613 RETMEHASTSFIGIT

-676 QKALKKFHS
+676 QKALKKLHS
-685 DPLGT
+685 DPLGA

-702 PSVFTTREGLSI
+702 PATFTTREGLTTA
-714 GLQHSMS
+714 LLHSMS
-721 ERTFKDWIKTA
+721 ERTFKDWIKTPL
-732 IFKKLDYGTY
+732 FRKLDYGTY

>member
-1 MLNEKQ
+1 MLNEKL
-7 SPCNMT
+7 SPSNMP
-13 VSIFSSTAPAKDRS
+13 VSIFSSTAPSKGS
-27 AIYQHG
+27 SEIHKHG
-33 YKAIS
+33 YKSIS
-38 NVLLPTG
+38 NVLIPTA
-45 ECTLKAFLQLGLQQ
+45 ECTLAEFLQLGLKQH
-59 YKDTIDHIRSI
+59 KDTIDHIRSI
-70 NDKNERNRL
+70 EDKSERNRL

-86 GSLSVRL
+86 GSISVCL
-93 STRESSQPLEKR
+93 TTRESSKPLDQR
-105 IIQYN
+105 ITQYN
-110 PILVLDFDNLPD
+110 PLIVLDFDNLPD

-129 LSSLPYIYYAGLSV
+129 LVSLPYIYYAGLSV

-154 AAEDHNEHKTYFHA
+154 AAADHTQHKTYFHA

-173 QTLGLTIDKACKDVT
+173 QTLGLTIDKACKDIT
-188 RLRVVS
+188 RLRVIS

-204 CITYTL
+204 CTTYTL
-210 PEAPD
+210 YETATPEQD
-215 AAEAPET
+215 PEETTT
-222 EDQEEYADHDEDL
+222 EDLE
-235 TALKIEEHLQIWEE
+235 ALKLEEHISLWEE
-249 KQHPLDDYDQ
+249 QQIPLDDYDQ

-275 EPFHRV
+275 QAFHRV

-287 YTPEATDKAFDG
+287 YTTEATDKAFDN
-299 FLRSTKHI
+299 FLHNTKEI
-307 TLGSFFYI
+307 TLGSFYYI
-315 CHINGIR
+315 CHINGIH
-322 PANTSEYESIPFPDE
+322 PSSTPEYESIPFPSE
-337 VFPDPIRHIIDSTK
+337 VFPEQIRQIINRTRT
-351 ACLNFPADYICPAL
+351 CLNFPLDYICPAL
-365 IFASSIALG
+365 IFASSVALG
-374 NALAVEIKKG
+374 NAIAVEIKKG
-384 WTEKAIF
+384 WKEKAIF

-403 SSCLEFA
+403 SSCLDFA

-437 DPDKAIEQ
+437 DPDKNIEQ

-463 QPLNTPRG
+463 QHLNTPRG

-479 MGFVKSFSRYRSGN
+479 MGFVKSFSRYRFGN
-493 DEEVWTQLFTGVPI
+493 DEEIWTQLFTGVPI

-513 SDSFSVSSPFVGIIG
+513 SDSFSVSNPFVGIIG
-528 GVQPGMLRKF
+528 GVQPGLLRKF
-538 ADGKTESGFIYRWL
+538 ADGKTDSGFIYRWL

-560 FSRFQDDEIDDEIL
+560 FSRFQDDEIDDHTMNQWE
-574 SRWNT
+574 T
-579 IIDTIRKI
+579 IIDTIRRI

-613 RETMEHASTSYIGIT
+613 RETMEQASTSFIGIT

-664 AFKLTYYFIAGA
+664 ACKLTYYFIAGA
-676 QKALKKFHS
+676 QKALKKLHS
-685 DPLGT
+685 DPLGA

-702 PSVFTTREGLSI
+702 PATFTTREGLTTA
-714 GLQHSMS
+714 LLHSMS
-721 ERTFKDWIKTA
+721 ERTFKDWIKTPL
-732 IFKKLDYGTY
+732 FRKLDYGTY

>member
-1 MLNEKQ
+1 MLNEKL
-7 SPCNMT
+7 SPSNMP
-13 VSIFSSTAPAKDRS
+13 VSIFSSTAPSKGS
-27 AIYQHG
+27 SEIHKHG
-33 YKAIS
+33 YKSIS
-38 NVLLPTG
+38 NVLIPTA
-45 ECTLKAFLQLGLQQ
+45 ECTLAEFLQLGLKQH
-59 YKDTIDHIRSI
+59 KDTIDHIRSI
-70 NDKNERNRL
+70 EDKSERNRL

-86 GSLSVRL
+86 GSISVCL
-93 STRESSQPLEKR
+93 TTRESSKPLDQR
-105 IIQYN
+105 ITQYN
-110 PILVLDFDNLPD
+110 PLIVLDFDNLPD

-129 LSSLPYIYYAGLSV
+129 LASLPYIYYAGLSV

-154 AAEDHNEHKTYFHA
+154 AAADHTQHKTYFHA

-173 QTLGLTIDKACKDVT
+173 QTLGLTIDKACKDIT
-188 RLRVVS
+188 RLRVIS

-204 CITYTL
+204 CTTYTL
-210 PEAPD
+210 YETATPEQD
-215 AAEAPET
+215 PEETTT
-222 EDQEEYADHDEDL
+222 EDLE
-235 TALKIEEHLQIWEE
+235 ALKLEEHISLWEE
-249 KQHPLDDYDQ
+249 QQIPLDDYDQ

-275 EPFHRV
+275 QAFHRV

-287 YTPEATDKAFDG
+287 YTTEATDKAFDN
-299 FLRSTKHI
+299 FLHNTKEI
-307 TLGSFFYI
+307 TLGSFYYI
-315 CHINGIR
+315 CHINGIH
-322 PANTSEYESIPFPDE
+322 PSSTPEYESIPFPSE
-337 VFPDPIRHIIDSTK
+337 VFPEHIRQIINRTRT
-351 ACLNFPADYICPAL
+351 CLNFPLDYICPAL

-374 NALAVEIKKG
+374 NAIAVEIKKG
-384 WTEKAIF
+384 WKEKAIF

-437 DPDKAIEQ
+437 DPDKNIEQ

-463 QPLNTPRG
+463 QHLNTPRG

-493 DEEVWTQLFTGVPI
+493 DEEIWTQLFTGVPI

-513 SDSFSVSSPFVGIIG
+513 SDSFSVSNPFVGIIG
-528 GVQPGMLRKF
+528 GVQPGLLRKF
-538 ADGKTESGFIYRWL
+538 ADGKTDSGFIYRWL

-560 FSRFQDDEIDDEIL
+560 FSRFQDDEIDDHTMNQWE
-574 SRWNT
+574 T
-579 IIDTIRKI
+579 IIDTIRRI
-587 RYNGKTTVIRLSPEA
+587 RYNGKTTFIRLSPEA

-613 RETMEHASTSYIGIT
+613 RETMEHASTSFIGIT

-676 QKALKKFHS
+676 QKALKKLHS
-685 DPLGT
+685 DPLGA

-702 PSVFTTREGLSI
+702 PATFTTREGLTTA
-714 GLQHSMS
+714 LLHSMS
-721 ERTFKDWIKTA
+721 ERTFKDWIKTPL
-732 IFKKLDYGTY
+732 FRKLDYGTY

>member
-13 VSIFSSTAPAKDRS
+13 VSIFSSTAPSKDRS

-45 ECTLKAFLQLGLQQ
+45 ECTIKAFLQLGLQQ

-70 NDKNERNRL
+70 DDKNERNRL

-110 PILVLDFDNLPD
+110 PLLVLDFDNLPD
-122 IEAAKQT
+122 PEAAKELLAQI
-129 LSSLPYIYYAGLSV
+129 PYIYYAGLSV

-154 AAEDHNEHKTYFHA
+154 AAADHTQHKTYFHA

-173 QTLGLTIDKACKDVT
+173 QLLGLTIDKACKDVT

-204 CITYTL
+204 CATYTL
-210 PEAPD
+210 PDTP
-215 AAEAPET
+215 APEQDTEETTT
-222 EDQEEYADHDEDL
+222 EDLE
-235 TALKIEEHLQIWEE
+235 ALKLEEHIQLWEE
-249 KQHPLDDYDQ
+249 QQIPLDEYDQ

-268 RLGEPGR
+268 RLGESGR

-281 SRYSDK
+281 SRCSAK

-351 ACLNFPADYICPAL
+351 ACLNFPTDYICPAL

-463 QPLNTPRG
+463 QHLNTPRG

-654 TSISAQSMKD
+654 ISISAQSMKD

-714 GLQHSMS
+714 ALQHSMS

>member
-1 MLNEKQ
+1 M
-7 SPCNMT
+7 P
-13 VSIFSSTAPAKDRS
+13 VSIFSSTAPSKGS
-27 AIYQHG
+27 SEIHKHG
-33 YKAIS
+33 YKSIS
-38 NVLLPTG
+38 NVLIPTA
-45 ECTLKAFLQLGLQQ
+45 ECTLAEFLQLGLKQH
-59 YKDTIDHIRSI
+59 KDTIDHIRSI
-70 NDKNERNRL
+70 EDKSERNRL

-86 GSLSVRL
+86 GSISVCL
-93 STRESSQPLEKR
+93 TTRESSKPLDQR
-105 IIQYN
+105 ITQYN
-110 PILVLDFDNLPD
+110 PLIVLDFDNLPD

-129 LSSLPYIYYAGLSV
+129 LASLPYIYYAGLSV

-154 AAEDHNEHKTYFHA
+154 AAADHTQHKTYFHA

-173 QTLGLTIDKACKDVT
+173 QTLGLTIDKACKDIT
-188 RLRVVS
+188 RLRVIS

-204 CITYTL
+204 CTTYTL
-210 PEAPD
+210 YETATPEQD
-215 AAEAPET
+215 PEETTT
-222 EDQEEYADHDEDL
+222 EDLES
-235 TALKIEEHLQIWEE
+235 LKLEEHISLWEE
-249 KQHPLDDYDQ
+249 QQIPLDDYDQ
-259 WITVGMALS
+259 WITIGMALS

-275 EPFHRV
+275 QAFHRV

-287 YTPEATDKAFDG
+287 YTTEATDKAFDK
-299 FLRSTKHI
+299 FLHNTKEI
-307 TLGSFFYI
+307 TLGSFYYI
-315 CHINGIR
+315 CHINGIH
-322 PANTSEYESIPFPDE
+322 PSSTPEYESIPFPSE
-337 VFPDPIRHIIDSTK
+337 VFPEHIRQIINRTRT
-351 ACLNFPADYICPAL
+351 CLNFPLDYICPAL

-374 NALAVEIKKG
+374 NAIAVEIKKG
-384 WTEKAIF
+384 WKEKAIF

-437 DPDKAIEQ
+437 DPDKNIEQ

-463 QPLNTPRG
+463 QHLNTPRG

-493 DEEVWTQLFTGVPI
+493 DEEIWTQLFTGVPI

-513 SDSFSVSSPFVGIIG
+513 SDSFSVSNPFVGIIG
-528 GVQPGMLRKF
+528 GVQPGLLRKF
-538 ADGKTESGFIYRWL
+538 ADGKTDSGFIYRWL

-560 FSRFQDDEIDDEIL
+560 FSRFQDDEIDDHTMNQWE
-574 SRWNT
+574 T
-579 IIDTIRKI
+579 IIDTIRRI

-613 RETMEHASTSYIGIT
+613 RETMEHASTSFIGIT

-664 AFKLTYYFIAGA
+664 AIKLTYYFIAGA
-676 QKALKKFHS
+676 QKALKKLHS
-685 DPLGT
+685 DPLGA

-702 PSVFTTREGLSI
+702 PSVFTTREGLTTA
-714 GLQHSMS
+714 LLHSMS
-721 ERTFKDWIKTA
+721 ERTFKDWIKTPL
-732 IFKKLDYGTY
+732 FRKLDYGTY

>member
-1 MLNEKQ
+1 MLNEKL
-7 SPCNMT
+7 SPSNMP
-13 VSIFSSTAPAKDRS
+13 VSIFSSTAPSKGS
-27 AIYQHG
+27 SEIHKHG
-33 YKAIS
+33 YKSIS
-38 NVLLPTG
+38 NVLIPTA
-45 ECTLKAFLQLGLQQ
+45 ECTLAEFLQLGLKQH
-59 YKDTIDHIRSI
+59 KDTIDHIRSI
-70 NDKNERNRL
+70 EDKSERNRL

-86 GSLSVRL
+86 GSISVCL
-93 STRESSQPLEKR
+93 TTRESSKPLDQR
-105 IIQYN
+105 ITQYN
-110 PILVLDFDNLPD
+110 PLIVLDFDNLPD

-129 LSSLPYIYYAGLSV
+129 LASLPYIYYAGLSV

-154 AAEDHNEHKTYFHA
+154 AAADHTQHKTYFHA

-173 QTLGLTIDKACKDVT
+173 QTLGLTIDKACKDIT
-188 RLRVVS
+188 RLRVIS

-204 CITYTL
+204 CTTYTL
-210 PEAPD
+210 YETATPEQD
-215 AAEAPET
+215 PEETTT
-222 EDQEEYADHDEDL
+222 EDLE
-235 TALKIEEHLQIWEE
+235 ALKLEEHISLWEE
-249 KQHPLDDYDQ
+249 QQIPLDDYDQ

-275 EPFHRV
+275 QAFHRV

-287 YTPEATDKAFDG
+287 YTTKATDKAFDN
-299 FLRSTKHI
+299 FLHNTKEI
-307 TLGSFFYI
+307 TLGSFYYI
-315 CHINGIR
+315 CHINGIH
-322 PANTSEYESIPFPDE
+322 PSSTPEYESIPFPSE
-337 VFPDPIRHIIDSTK
+337 VFPEQIRQIINRTRT
-351 ACLNFPADYICPAL
+351 CLNFPLDYICPAL

-374 NALAVEIKKG
+374 NAIAVEIKKG
-384 WTEKAIF
+384 WKEKAIF

-437 DPDKAIEQ
+437 DPDKNIEQ

-463 QPLNTPRG
+463 QHLNTPRG

-493 DEEVWTQLFTGVPI
+493 DEEIWTQLFTGVPI

-513 SDSFSVSSPFVGIIG
+513 SDSFSVSNPFVGIIG
-528 GVQPGMLRKF
+528 GVQPGLLRKF
-538 ADGKTESGFIYRWL
+538 ADGKTDSGFIYRWL

-560 FSRFQDDEIDDEIL
+560 FSRFQDDEIDDHTMNQWE
-574 SRWNT
+574 T
-579 IIDTIRKI
+579 IIDTIRRI

-602 YDLYKQWYNTG
+602 YALYKQWYNTG
-613 RETMEHASTSYIGIT
+613 RETMEHASTSFIGIT

-676 QKALKKFHS
+676 QKALKKLHS
-685 DPLGT
+685 DPLGA

-702 PSVFTTREGLSI
+702 PATFTTREGLTI
-714 GLQHSMS
+714 ALLHSMS
-721 ERTFKDWIKTA
+721 ERTFKDWIKTPL
-732 IFKKLDYGTY
+732 FRKLDYGTY

>member
-1 MLNEKQ
+1 MLNEKL
-7 SPCNMT
+7 SPSNMP
-13 VSIFSSTAPAKDRS
+13 VSIFSSTAPSKGS
-27 AIYQHG
+27 SEIHKHG
-33 YKAIS
+33 YKSIS
-38 NVLLPTG
+38 NVLIPTA
-45 ECTLKAFLQLGLQQ
+45 ECTLAEFLQLGLKQH
-59 YKDTIDHIRSI
+59 KDTIDHIRSI
-70 NDKNERNRL
+70 EDKSERNRL

-86 GSLSVRL
+86 GSISVCL
-93 STRESSQPLEKR
+93 TTRESSKPIDQR
-105 IIQYN
+105 ITQYN
-110 PILVLDFDNLPD
+110 PLIVLDFDNLPD

-129 LSSLPYIYYAGLSV
+129 LASLPYIYYAGLSV

-154 AAEDHNEHKTYFHA
+154 AAADHTQHKTYFHA

-173 QTLGLTIDKACKDVT
+173 QTLGLTIDKACKDIT
-188 RLRVVS
+188 RLRVIS

-204 CITYTL
+204 CTTYTL
-210 PEAPD
+210 YETATPEQD
-215 AAEAPET
+215 PEETTT
-222 EDQEEYADHDEDL
+222 EDLE
-235 TALKIEEHLQIWEE
+235 ALKLEEHISLWEE
-249 KQHPLDDYDQ
+249 QQIPLDDYDQ

-275 EPFHRV
+275 QAFHRV

-287 YTPEATDKAFDG
+287 YTTEATDKAFDN
-299 FLRSTKHI
+299 FLHNTKEI
-307 TLGSFFYI
+307 TLGSFYYI
-315 CHINGIR
+315 CHINGIH
-322 PANTSEYESIPFPDE
+322 PSSTPEYESIPFPSE
-337 VFPDPIRHIIDSTK
+337 VFPEQIRQIINRTRT
-351 ACLNFPADYICPAL
+351 CLNFPLDYICPAL
-365 IFASSIALG
+365 IFASSVALG
-374 NALAVEIKKG
+374 NAIAVEIKKG
-384 WTEKAIF
+384 WKEKAIF

-437 DPDKAIEQ
+437 DPDKNIEQ

-463 QPLNTPRG
+463 QHLNTPRG

-493 DEEVWTQLFTGVPI
+493 DEEIWTQLFTGVPI

-513 SDSFSVSSPFVGIIG
+513 SDSFSVSNPFVGIIG
-528 GVQPGMLRKF
+528 GVQPGLLRKF
-538 ADGKTESGFIYRWL
+538 ADGKTDSGFIYRWL

-560 FSRFQDDEIDDEIL
+560 FSRFQDDEIDDHTMNQWE
-574 SRWNT
+574 T
-579 IIDTIRKI
+579 IIDTIRRI
-587 RYNGKTTVIRLSPEA
+587 RYNGKTTVIRLSPES

-613 RETMEHASTSYIGIT
+613 RETMEHASTSFIGIT

-676 QKALKKFHS
+676 QKALKKLHS

-702 PSVFTTREGLSI
+702 PATFTTREGLTTA
-714 GLQHSMS
+714 LLHSMS
-721 ERTFKDWIKTA
+721 ERTFKDWIKTPL
-732 IFKKLDYGTY
+732 FRKLDYGTY

>member
-1 MLNEKQ
+1 MLNEKL
-7 SPCNMT
+7 SPSNMP
-13 VSIFSSTAPAKDRS
+13 VSIFSSTAPSKGS
-27 AIYQHG
+27 SEIHKHG
-33 YKAIS
+33 YKSIS
-38 NVLLPTG
+38 NVLIPTA
-45 ECTLKAFLQLGLQQ
+45 ECTLAEFLQLGLKQH
-59 YKDTIDHIRSI
+59 KDTIDHIRSI
-70 NDKNERNRL
+70 EDKSERNRL

-86 GSLSVRL
+86 GSISVCL
-93 STRESSQPLEKR
+93 TTRESSKPLDQR
-105 IIQYN
+105 ITQYN
-110 PILVLDFDNLPD
+110 PLIVLDFDNLHD

-129 LSSLPYIYYAGLSV
+129 LASLPYIYYAGLSV

-154 AAEDHNEHKTYFHA
+154 AAADHTQHKTYFHA

-173 QTLGLTIDKACKDVT
+173 QTLGLTIDKACKDIT
-188 RLRVVS
+188 RLRVIS

-204 CITYTL
+204 CTTYTL
-210 PEAPD
+210 YETATPEQD
-215 AAEAPET
+215 PEETTT
-222 EDQEEYADHDEDL
+222 EDLE
-235 TALKIEEHLQIWEE
+235 ALKLEEHISLWEE
-249 KQHPLDDYDQ
+249 QQIPLDDYDQ

-275 EPFHRV
+275 QAFHRV

-287 YTPEATDKAFDG
+287 YTTEATDKAFDN
-299 FLRSTKHI
+299 FLHNTKEI
-307 TLGSFFYI
+307 TLGSFYYI
-315 CHINGIR
+315 CHINGIH
-322 PANTSEYESIPFPDE
+322 PSSTPEYESIPFPSE
-337 VFPDPIRHIIDSTK
+337 VFPEQIRQIINRTRT
-351 ACLNFPADYICPAL
+351 CLNFPLDYICPAL
-365 IFASSIALG
+365 IFASSVALG
-374 NALAVEIKKG
+374 NAIAVEIKKG
-384 WTEKAIF
+384 WKEKAIF

-437 DPDKAIEQ
+437 DPDKNIEQ

-463 QPLNTPRG
+463 QHLNTPRG

-493 DEEVWTQLFTGVPI
+493 DEEIWTQLFTGVPI

-513 SDSFSVSSPFVGIIG
+513 SDSFSVSNPFVGIIG
-528 GVQPGMLRKF
+528 GVQPGLLRKF
-538 ADGKTESGFIYRWL
+538 ADGKTDSGFIYRWL

-560 FSRFQDDEIDDEIL
+560 FSRFQDDEIDDHTLNQWE
-574 SRWNT
+574 T
-579 IIDTIRKI
+579 IIDTIRRI

-613 RETMEHASTSYIGIT
+613 RETMEHASTSFIGIT

-676 QKALKKFHS
+676 QKALKKLHS
-685 DPLGT
+685 DPLGA

-702 PSVFTTREGLSI
+702 PATFTTREGLTTA
-714 GLQHSMS
+714 LLHSMS
-721 ERTFKDWIKTA
+721 ERTFKDWIKTPL
-732 IFKKLDYGTY
+732 FRKLDYGTY

>member
-1 MLNEKQ
+1 
-7 SPCNMT
+7 MT

-45 ECTLKAFLQLGLQQ
+45 ECTLKAFLQIGLQQ

-70 NDKNERNRL
+70 DNKNERNRL

-105 IIQYN
+105 ILQYN
-110 PILVLDFDNLPD
+110 PLLVLDFDNLPD
-122 IEAAKQT
+122 IEEAKRILAT
-129 LSSLPYIYYAGLSV
+129 LPYVYYAGLSV

-154 AAEDHNEHKTYFHA
+154 AAADHTQHKDYFHA

-204 CITYTL
+204 CTTYTL

-235 TALKIEEHLQIWEE
+235 TALKLEEHLQIWEE

-416 IDRDNLKT
+416 IDRDNLKA

-463 QPLNTPRG
+463 QHLNTPRG

-574 SRWNT
+574 SRWNI

-714 GLQHSMS
+714 ALQHSMS

>member
-1 MLNEKQ
+1 MLNEKL
-7 SPCNMT
+7 SPSNMP
-13 VSIFSSTAPAKDRS
+13 VSIFSSTAPSKGS
-27 AIYQHG
+27 SEIHKHG
-33 YKAIS
+33 YKSIS
-38 NVLLPTG
+38 NVLIPTA
-45 ECTLKAFLQLGLQQ
+45 ECTLAEFLQLGLKQH
-59 YKDTIDHIRSI
+59 KDTIDHIRTI
-70 NDKNERNRL
+70 EDKSERNRL

-86 GSLSVRL
+86 GSISVCL
-93 STRESSQPLEKR
+93 TTRESSKPLDQR
-105 IIQYN
+105 ITQYN
-110 PILVLDFDNLPD
+110 PLIVLDFDNLPD

-129 LSSLPYIYYAGLSV
+129 LASLPYIYYAGLSV

-154 AAEDHNEHKTYFHA
+154 AAADHTQHKTYFHA

-173 QTLGLTIDKACKDVT
+173 QTLGLTIDKACKDIT
-188 RLRVVS
+188 RLRVIS

-204 CITYTL
+204 CTTYTL
-210 PEAPD
+210 YETATPEQD
-215 AAEAPET
+215 PEETTT
-222 EDQEEYADHDEDL
+222 EDLE
-235 TALKIEEHLQIWEE
+235 ALKLEEHISLWEE
-249 KQHPLDDYDQ
+249 QQIPLDDYDQ

-275 EPFHRV
+275 QAFHRV

-287 YTPEATDKAFDG
+287 YTTEATDKAFDN
-299 FLRSTKHI
+299 FLHNTKEI
-307 TLGSFFYI
+307 TLGSFYYI
-315 CHINGIR
+315 CHINGIH
-322 PANTSEYESIPFPDE
+322 PSSTPEYESIPFPSE
-337 VFPDPIRHIIDSTK
+337 VFPEQIRQIINRTR
-351 ACLNFPADYICPAL
+351 ACLNFPLDYICPAL
-365 IFASSIALG
+365 FFASSIALG
-374 NALAVEIKKG
+374 NAIAVEIKKG
-384 WTEKAIF
+384 WKEKAIF

-437 DPDKAIEQ
+437 DPDKNIEQ
-445 PVYGQ
+445 PVYDQ

-463 QPLNTPRG
+463 QHLNTPRG

-493 DEEVWTQLFTGVPI
+493 DEEIWTQLFTGVPI

-513 SDSFSVSSPFVGIIG
+513 SDSFSVSNPFVGIIG
-528 GVQPGMLRKF
+528 GVQPGLLRKF
-538 ADGKTESGFIYRWL
+538 ADGKTDSGFIYRWL

-560 FSRFQDDEIDDEIL
+560 FSRFQDDEIDDHTMNQWE
-574 SRWNT
+574 T
-579 IIDTIRKI
+579 IIDTIRRI

-613 RETMEHASTSYIGIT
+613 RETMEHASTSFIGIT

-676 QKALKKFHS
+676 QKALKKLHS
-685 DPLGT
+685 DPLGA

-702 PSVFTTREGLSI
+702 PATFTTREGLTTA
-714 GLQHSMS
+714 LLHSMS
-721 ERTFKDWIKTA
+721 ERTFKDWIKTPL
-732 IFKKLDYGTY
+732 FRKLDYGTY

>member
-1 MLNEKQ
+1 MLNEKL
-7 SPCNMT
+7 SPSNMP
-13 VSIFSSTAPAKDRS
+13 VSIFSSTAPSKGS
-27 AIYQHG
+27 SEIHKHG
-33 YKAIS
+33 YKSIS
-38 NVLLPTG
+38 NVLIPTA
-45 ECTLKAFLQLGLQQ
+45 ECTLAEFLQLGLKQH
-59 YKDTIDHIRSI
+59 KDTIDHIRTI
-70 NDKNERNRL
+70 EDKSERNRL

-86 GSLSVRL
+86 GSISVCL
-93 STRESSQPLEKR
+93 TTRESSKPLDQR
-105 IIQYN
+105 ITQYN
-110 PILVLDFDNLPD
+110 PLIVLDFDNLPD

-129 LSSLPYIYYAGLSV
+129 LASLPYIYYAGLSV

-154 AAEDHNEHKTYFHA
+154 AAADHTQHKTYFHA

-173 QTLGLTIDKACKDVT
+173 QTLGLTIDKACKDIT
-188 RLRVVS
+188 RLRVIS

-204 CITYTL
+204 CTTYTL
-210 PEAPD
+210 YETATPEQD
-215 AAEAPET
+215 PEETTT
-222 EDQEEYADHDEDL
+222 EDLE
-235 TALKIEEHLQIWEE
+235 ALKLEEHISLWEE
-249 KQHPLDDYDQ
+249 QQIPLDDYDQ

-275 EPFHRV
+275 QAFHRV

-287 YTPEATDKAFDG
+287 YTTEATDKAFDN
-299 FLRSTKHI
+299 FLHNTKEI
-307 TLGSFFYI
+307 TLGSFYYI
-315 CHINGIR
+315 CHINGIH
-322 PANTSEYESIPFPDE
+322 PSSTPEYESIPFPSE
-337 VFPDPIRHIIDSTK
+337 VFPEQIRQIINRTR
-351 ACLNFPADYICPAL
+351 ACLNFPLDYICPAL

-374 NALAVEIKKG
+374 NAIAVEIKKG
-384 WTEKAIF
+384 WKEKAIF

-437 DPDKAIEQ
+437 DPDKNIEQ
-445 PVYGQ
+445 PVYDQ

-463 QPLNTPRG
+463 QHLNTPRG

-493 DEEVWTQLFTGVPI
+493 DEEIWTQLFTGVPI

-513 SDSFSVSSPFVGIIG
+513 SDSFSVSNPFVGIIG
-528 GVQPGMLRKF
+528 GVQPGLLRKF
-538 ADGKTESGFIYRWL
+538 ADGKTDSGFIYRWL

-560 FSRFQDDEIDDEIL
+560 FSRFQDDEIDDHTMNQWE
-574 SRWNT
+574 T
-579 IIDTIRKI
+579 IIDTIRRI

-613 RETMEHASTSYIGIT
+613 RETMEHASTSFIGIT

-676 QKALKKFHS
+676 QKALKKLHS
-685 DPLGT
+685 DPLGA

-702 PSVFTTREGLSI
+702 PATFTTREGLTTA
-714 GLQHSMS
+714 LLHSMS
-721 ERTFKDWIKTA
+721 ERTFKDWIKTPL
-732 IFKKLDYGTY
+732 FRKLDYGTY

>member
-1 MLNEKQ
+1 MLNEKL
-7 SPCNMT
+7 SPSNMP
-13 VSIFSSTAPAKDRS
+13 VSIFSSTAPSKGS
-27 AIYQHG
+27 SEIHKHG
-33 YKAIS
+33 YKSIS
-38 NVLLPTG
+38 NVLIPTA
-45 ECTLKAFLQLGLQQ
+45 ECTLAEFLQLGLKQH
-59 YKDTIDHIRSI
+59 KDTIDHIRSI
-70 NDKNERNRL
+70 EDKSERNRL

-86 GSLSVRL
+86 GSISVCL
-93 STRESSQPLEKR
+93 TTRESSKPLDQR
-105 IIQYN
+105 ITQYN
-110 PILVLDFDNLPD
+110 PLIVLDFDNLPD

-129 LSSLPYIYYAGLSV
+129 LASLPYIYYAGLSV

-154 AAEDHNEHKTYFHA
+154 AAADHTQHKTYFHA

-188 RLRVVS
+188 RLRVIS

-204 CITYTL
+204 CTTYTL
-210 PEAPD
+210 YETATPEQD
-215 AAEAPET
+215 PEETTT
-222 EDQEEYADHDEDL
+222 EDLE
-235 TALKIEEHLQIWEE
+235 ALRLEEHISLWEE
-249 KQHPLDDYDQ
+249 QQIPLDDYDQ

-275 EPFHRV
+275 QAFHRV

-287 YTPEATDKAFDG
+287 YTTEATDKAFDN
-299 FLRSTKHI
+299 FLHNTKEI
-307 TLGSFFYI
+307 TLGSFYYI
-315 CHINGIR
+315 CHINGIH
-322 PANTSEYESIPFPDE
+322 PSSTPEYESIPFPSE
-337 VFPDPIRHIIDSTK
+337 VFPEQIRQIINRTRT
-351 ACLNFPADYICPAL
+351 CLNFPLDYICPAL

-374 NALAVEIKKG
+374 NAIAVEIKKG
-384 WTEKAIF
+384 WKEKAIF

-437 DPDKAIEQ
+437 DPDKNIEQ

-463 QPLNTPRG
+463 QHLNTPRG

-493 DEEVWTQLFTGVPI
+493 DEEIWTQLFTGVPI

-513 SDSFSVSSPFVGIIG
+513 SDSFSVSNPFVGIIG
-528 GVQPGMLRKF
+528 GVQPGLLRKF
-538 ADGKTESGFIYRWL
+538 ADGKTDSGFIYRWL

-560 FSRFQDDEIDDEIL
+560 FSRFQDDEIDDHTMNQWE
-574 SRWNT
+574 T
-579 IIDTIRKI
+579 IIDTIRRI

-613 RETMEHASTSYIGIT
+613 RETMEHASTSFIGIT

-676 QKALKKFHS
+676 QKALKKLHS
-685 DPLGT
+685 DPLGA

-702 PSVFTTREGLSI
+702 PSVFTTREGLTTA
-714 GLQHSMS
+714 LLHSMS
-721 ERTFKDWIKTA
+721 ERTFKDWIKTPL
-732 IFKKLDYGTY
+732 FRKLDYGTY

>member
-1 MLNEKQ
+1 MLNEKKN
-7 SPCNMT
+7 PCDMP
-13 VSIFSSTAPAKDRS
+13 VSIFSSTAPAKGKS
-27 AIYQHG
+27 EIHQNG
-33 YKAIS
+33 FNAIS
-38 NVLLPTG
+38 NVLIPIG
-45 ECTLKAFLQLGLQQ
+45 QCTVDEFLQIGFRHH
-59 YKDTIDHIRSI
+59 KDTIDHIRSTP
-70 NDKNERNRL
+70 DKNERNRL
-79 KTTLLPS
+79 KTTLLPC
-86 GSLSVRL
+86 GSLSVCL

-110 PILVLDFDNLPD
+110 PLLTLDFDNLPD
-122 IEAAKQT
+122 IEEAKRILAT
-129 LSSLPYIYYAGLSV
+129 LPYVYYAGLSV

-154 AAEDHNEHKTYFHA
+154 AAKDHTQHKTYFHA

-204 CITYTL
+204 CTIYAL
-210 PEAPD
+210 PEAPE
-215 AAEAPET
+215 AAAP
-222 EDQEEYADHDEDL
+222 EDQEEAHEEDL
-235 TALKIEEHLQIWEE
+235 TALKLEEHISLWEE
-249 KQHPLDDYDQ
+249 KQHPLDEYDQ

-268 RLGEPGR
+268 RLGEDGR
-275 EPFHRV
+275 KPFHRV
-281 SRYSDK
+281 SRFSGK
-287 YTPEATDKAFDG
+287 YTAEATDKVFDG

-322 PANTSEYESIPFPDE
+322 PTTTQEYESIPFPDE
-337 VFPDPIRHIIDSTK
+337 IFPDPIRHIIESTK

-463 QPLNTPRG
+463 QHLNTPRG

-574 SRWNT
+574 SRWNI

-587 RYNGKTTVIRLSPEA
+587 RYNGRTTVIRFSPEA

-685 DPLGT
+685 DPLGS
-690 LTEKQRSIYLDL
+690 LTEKQRSTYMDL

-714 GLQHSMS
+714 ALQHSMS

>member
-1 MLNEKQ
+1 MLNEKL
-7 SPCNMT
+7 SPSNMP
-13 VSIFSSTAPAKDRS
+13 VSIFSSTAPSKGS
-27 AIYQHG
+27 SEIHKHG
-33 YKAIS
+33 YKSIS
-38 NVLLPTG
+38 NVLIPTA
-45 ECTLKAFLQLGLQQ
+45 ECTLAEFLQLGLKQH
-59 YKDTIDHIRSI
+59 KDTIDHIRSI
-70 NDKNERNRL
+70 EDKSERNRL

-86 GSLSVRL
+86 GSISVCL
-93 STRESSQPLEKR
+93 TTRESSKPLDQR
-105 IIQYN
+105 ITQYN
-110 PILVLDFDNLPD
+110 PLIVLDFDNLPD

-129 LSSLPYIYYAGLSV
+129 LASLPYIYYAGLSV

-154 AAEDHNEHKTYFHA
+154 AAADHTQHKTYFHA

-173 QTLGLTIDKACKDVT
+173 QTLGLTIDKACKDIT
-188 RLRVVS
+188 RLRVIS

-204 CITYTL
+204 CTTYTL
-210 PEAPD
+210 YETATPEQD
-215 AAEAPET
+215 PEETTT
-222 EDQEEYADHDEDL
+222 EDLE
-235 TALKIEEHLQIWEE
+235 ALKLEEHISLWEE
-249 KQHPLDDYDQ
+249 QQIPLDDYDQ

-275 EPFHRV
+275 QAFHRV

-287 YTPEATDKAFDG
+287 YTTEATDKAFDK
-299 FLRSTKHI
+299 FLHNTKEI
-307 TLGSFFYI
+307 TLGSFYYI
-315 CHINGIR
+315 CHINGIH
-322 PANTSEYESIPFPDE
+322 PSSTPEYESIPFPSE
-337 VFPDPIRHIIDSTK
+337 VFPEHIRQIINRTRT
-351 ACLNFPADYICPAL
+351 CLNFPLDYICPAL

-384 WTEKAIF
+384 WKEKAIF

-437 DPDKAIEQ
+437 DPDKNIEQ

-463 QPLNTPRG
+463 QHLNTPRG

-493 DEEVWTQLFTGVPI
+493 DEEIWTQLFTGVPI

-513 SDSFSVSSPFVGIIG
+513 SDSFSVSNPFVGIIG
-528 GVQPGMLRKF
+528 GVQPGLLRKF
-538 ADGKTESGFIYRWL
+538 ADGKTDSGFIYRWL

-560 FSRFQDDEIDDEIL
+560 FSRFQDDEIDDHTMNQWE
-574 SRWNT
+574 T
-579 IIDTIRKI
+579 IIDTIRRI
-587 RYNGKTTVIRLSPEA
+587 RYNGKTTFIRLSPEA

-613 RETMEHASTSYIGIT
+613 RETMEHASTSFIGIT

-676 QKALKKFHS
+676 QKALKKLHS
-685 DPLGT
+685 DPLGA

-702 PSVFTTREGLSI
+702 PATFTTREGLTTA
-714 GLQHSMS
+714 LLHSMS
-721 ERTFKDWIKTA
+721 ERTFKDWIKTPL
-732 IFKKLDYGTY
+732 FRKLDYGTY

>member
-1 MLNEKQ
+1 MLNEKL
-7 SPCNMT
+7 SPSNMP
-13 VSIFSSTAPAKDRS
+13 VSIFSSTAPSKGS
-27 AIYQHG
+27 SEIHKHG
-33 YKAIS
+33 YKSIS
-38 NVLLPTG
+38 NVLIPTA
-45 ECTLKAFLQLGLQQ
+45 ECTLAEFLQLGLKQH
-59 YKDTIDHIRSI
+59 KDTIDHIRSI
-70 NDKNERNRL
+70 EDKSERNRL

-86 GSLSVRL
+86 GSISVCL
-93 STRESSQPLEKR
+93 TTRESSKPLDQR
-105 IIQYN
+105 ITQYN
-110 PILVLDFDNLPD
+110 PLIVLDFDNLPD

-129 LSSLPYIYYAGLSV
+129 LASLPYIYYAGLSV

-154 AAEDHNEHKTYFHA
+154 AAADHTQHKTYFHA

-173 QTLGLTIDKACKDVT
+173 QTLGLTIDKACKDIT
-188 RLRVVS
+188 RLRVIS

-204 CITYTL
+204 CTTYTL
-210 PEAPD
+210 YETATPEQ
-215 AAEAPET
+215 EPEETTT
-222 EDQEEYADHDEDL
+222 EDLE
-235 TALKIEEHLQIWEE
+235 ALKLEEHISLWEE
-249 KQHPLDDYDQ
+249 QQIPLDDYDQ

-275 EPFHRV
+275 QAFHRV

-287 YTPEATDKAFDG
+287 YTTEATDKAFDN
-299 FLRSTKHI
+299 FLHNTKEI
-307 TLGSFFYI
+307 TLGSFYYI
-315 CHINGIR
+315 CHINGIH
-322 PANTSEYESIPFPDE
+322 PSSTPEYESIPFPSE
-337 VFPDPIRHIIDSTK
+337 VFPEQIRQIINRTRT
-351 ACLNFPADYICPAL
+351 CLNFPLDYICPAL
-365 IFASSIALG
+365 IFASSVALG
-374 NALAVEIKKG
+374 NAIAVEIKKG
-384 WTEKAIF
+384 WKEKAIF

-437 DPDKAIEQ
+437 DPDKNIEQ

-463 QPLNTPRG
+463 QHLNTPRG

-493 DEEVWTQLFTGVPI
+493 DEEIWTQLFTGVPI

-513 SDSFSVSSPFVGIIG
+513 SDSFSVSNPFVGIIG
-528 GVQPGMLRKF
+528 GVQPGLLRKF
-538 ADGKTESGFIYRWL
+538 ADGKTDSGFIYRWL

-560 FSRFQDDEIDDEIL
+560 FSRFQDDEIDDHTMNQWE
-574 SRWNT
+574 T
-579 IIDTIRKI
+579 IIDTIRRI

-613 RETMEHASTSYIGIT
+613 RETMEHASTSFIGIT

-685 DPLGT
+685 DPLGS
-690 LTEKQRSIYLDL
+690 LTEKQRSTYMDL
-702 PSVFTTREGLSI
+702 PSVFTTREGLAVA
-714 GLQHSMS
+714 LQHSMS

>member
-1 MLNEKQ
+1 MLNEKL
-7 SPCNMT
+7 SPSNMP
-13 VSIFSSTAPAKDRS
+13 VSIFSSTAPSKGS
-27 AIYQHG
+27 SEIHKHG
-33 YKAIS
+33 YKSIS
-38 NVLLPTG
+38 NVLIPTA
-45 ECTLKAFLQLGLQQ
+45 ECTLAEFLQLGLKQH
-59 YKDTIDHIRSI
+59 KDTIDHIRSI
-70 NDKNERNRL
+70 EDKSERNRL

-86 GSLSVRL
+86 GSISVCL
-93 STRESSQPLEKR
+93 TTRESSKPLDQR
-105 IIQYN
+105 ITQYN
-110 PILVLDFDNLPD
+110 PLIVLDFDNLPD

-154 AAEDHNEHKTYFHA
+154 AAADHTQHKTYFHA

-173 QTLGLTIDKACKDVT
+173 QTLGLTIDKACKDIT
-188 RLRVVS
+188 RLRVIS

-204 CITYTL
+204 CTTYTL
-210 PEAPD
+210 YETATPEQD
-215 AAEAPET
+215 PEETTT
-222 EDQEEYADHDEDL
+222 EDLE
-235 TALKIEEHLQIWEE
+235 ALKLEEHISLWEE
-249 KQHPLDDYDQ
+249 QQIPLDDYDQ

-275 EPFHRV
+275 QAFHRV

-287 YTPEATDKAFDG
+287 YTTEATDKAFDN
-299 FLRSTKHI
+299 FLHNTKEI
-307 TLGSFFYI
+307 TLGSFYYI
-315 CHINGIR
+315 CHINGIH
-322 PANTSEYESIPFPDE
+322 PSSTPEYESIPFPSE
-337 VFPDPIRHIIDSTK
+337 VFPEQIRQIINRTRT
-351 ACLNFPADYICPAL
+351 CLNFPLDYICPAL

-374 NALAVEIKKG
+374 NAIAVEIKKG
-384 WTEKAIF
+384 WKEKAIF

-437 DPDKAIEQ
+437 DPDKNIEQ

-463 QPLNTPRG
+463 QHLNTPRG

-493 DEEVWTQLFTGVPI
+493 DEEIWTQLFTGVPI

-513 SDSFSVSSPFVGIIG
+513 SDSFSVSNPFVGIIG
-528 GVQPGMLRKF
+528 GVQPGLLRKF
-538 ADGKTESGFIYRWL
+538 ADGKTDSGFIYRWL

-560 FSRFQDDEIDDEIL
+560 FSRFQDDEIDDHTMNQWE
-574 SRWNT
+574 T
-579 IIDTIRKI
+579 IIDTIRRI

-613 RETMEHASTSYIGIT
+613 RETMEHASTSFIGIT

-702 PSVFTTREGLSI
+702 PSIFTTREGLSI
-714 GLQHSMS
+714 ALQHSMS

>member
-1 MLNEKQ
+1 MENTHISLFRNLSDK
-7 SPCNMT
+7 SPQD
-13 VSIFSSTAPAKDRS
+13 I
-27 AIYQHG
+27 
-33 YKAIS
+33 
-38 NVLLPTG
+38 
-45 ECTLKAFLQLGLQQ
+45 TLSEFLQLGKQ
-59 YKDTIDHIRSI
+59 YLNTIDQVRLCTEKTDRDRIKRS
-70 NDKNERNRL
+70 
-79 KTTLLPS
+79 LLPAATIS
-86 GSLSVRL
+86 AVL

-105 IIQYN
+105 IICYN
-110 PILVLDFDNLPD
+110 PLLVLDFDNLPD
-122 IEAAKQT
+122 IEAAKRILAT
-129 LSSLPYIYYAGLSV
+129 LPYVYYAGLSV

-154 AAEDHNEHKTYFHA
+154 AAADHTQHKVYFHA

-173 QTLGLTIDKACKDVT
+173 QILGLTIDKACKDVT

-204 CITYTL
+204 CIIYTL

-215 AAEAPET
+215 ATEASAA
-222 EDQEEYADHDEDL
+222 EEYADHEEDL
-235 TALKIEEHLQIWEE
+235 TALKLEEHISLWEE
-249 KQHPLDDYDQ
+249 KQHPLDEYDQ

-268 RLGEPGR
+268 RLGEDGR
-275 EPFHRV
+275 KPFHRV
-281 SRYSDK
+281 SRFSGK
-287 YTPEATDKAFDG
+287 YTAEATDKAFDG

-322 PANTSEYESIPFPDE
+322 PTTTQEYESIPFPDE
-337 VFPDPIRHIIDSTK
+337 IFPDPIRHIIDSTK
-351 ACLNFPADYICPAL
+351 VCLNFPADYICPAL

-463 QPLNTPRG
+463 QHLNTPRG

-560 FSRFQDDEIDDEIL
+560 FSRFQDDEIDDETL
-574 SRWNT
+574 SRWNI

-587 RYNGKTTVIRLSPEA
+587 RYNGRTTVIRFSPEA

-654 TSISAQSMKD
+654 SAISAQSLKD

-714 GLQHSMS
+714 ALQHSMS

>member
-1 MLNEKQ
+1 MLNEKL
-7 SPCNMT
+7 SPSNMP
-13 VSIFSSTAPAKDRS
+13 VSIFSSTAPSKGS
-27 AIYQHG
+27 SEIHKHG
-33 YKAIS
+33 YKSIS
-38 NVLLPTG
+38 NVLIPTA
-45 ECTLKAFLQLGLQQ
+45 ECTLAEFLQLGLKQH
-59 YKDTIDHIRSI
+59 KDTIDHIRSI
-70 NDKNERNRL
+70 EDKSERNRL

-86 GSLSVRL
+86 GSISVCL
-93 STRESSQPLEKR
+93 TTRESSKPLDQR
-105 IIQYN
+105 ITQYN
-110 PILVLDFDNLPD
+110 PLIVLDFDNLPD

-129 LSSLPYIYYAGLSV
+129 LVSLPYIYYAGLSV

-154 AAEDHNEHKTYFHA
+154 AAADHTQHKTYFHA

-173 QTLGLTIDKACKDVT
+173 QTLGLTIDKACKDIT
-188 RLRVVS
+188 RLRVIS

-204 CITYTL
+204 CTTYTL
-210 PEAPD
+210 YETATPEQD
-215 AAEAPET
+215 PEETTT
-222 EDQEEYADHDEDL
+222 EDLE
-235 TALKIEEHLQIWEE
+235 ALKLEEHISLWEE
-249 KQHPLDDYDQ
+249 QQIPLDDYDQ

-275 EPFHRV
+275 QAFHRV

-287 YTPEATDKAFDG
+287 YTTEATDKAFDN
-299 FLRSTKHI
+299 FLHNTKEI
-307 TLGSFFYI
+307 TLGSFYYI
-315 CHINGIR
+315 CHINGIH
-322 PANTSEYESIPFPDE
+322 PSSTPEYESIPFPSE
-337 VFPDPIRHIIDSTK
+337 VFPEQIRQIINRTRT
-351 ACLNFPADYICPAL
+351 CLNFPLDYICPAL

-374 NALAVEIKKG
+374 NAIAVEIKKG
-384 WTEKAIF
+384 WKEKAIF

-437 DPDKAIEQ
+437 DPDKNIEQ

-463 QPLNTPRG
+463 QHLNTPRG

-493 DEEVWTQLFTGVPI
+493 DEEIWTQLFTGVPI

-513 SDSFSVSSPFVGIIG
+513 SDSFSVSNPFVGIIG
-528 GVQPGMLRKF
+528 GVQPGLLRKF
-538 ADGKTESGFIYRWL
+538 ADGKTDSGFIYRWL

-560 FSRFQDDEIDDEIL
+560 FSRFQDDEIDDHTMNQWE
-574 SRWNT
+574 T
-579 IIDTIRKI
+579 IIDTIRRI

-613 RETMEHASTSYIGIT
+613 RETMEHASTSFIGIT

-676 QKALKKFHS
+676 QKALKKLHS
-685 DPLGT
+685 DPLGA

-702 PSVFTTREGLSI
+702 PATFTTREGLTTA
-714 GLQHSMS
+714 LLHSMS
-721 ERTFKDWIKTA
+721 ERTFKDWIKTPL
-732 IFKKLDYGTY
+732 FRKLDYGTY

>member
-463 QPLNTPRG
+463 QHLNTPRG

-714 GLQHSMS
+714 ALQHSMS